1 MTACKDSLNGKKA
14 VSATLA
20 GVLAVGMVPAAAFA
34 AEAPADEAQNDG
46 IELLDT
52 TSAVTLFNAG
62 TIALNNTFS
71 PVSGQ
76 TNQFTAN
83 ATTDGTALD
92 LGTVTVTPKGQSEV
106 TATGDDFKVTITKD
120 GTEVKEIK
128 APGTYTVSVEA
139 VGGDY
144 KGGQV
149 SATITVKGASLD
161 EAKLFQVNPD
171 DANSVS
177 DNKFTYTGNVLDLG
191 VQIGGK
197 PLKAGTDYT
206 IKFVKTGE
214 DANNDPA
221 VEVKNAGSYYAVI
234 TGQGNFVGNVK
245 KIANVEVAPFDL
257 TGATVSVADVH
268 GATAAKPSTP
278 TSVKKGSDELANPAE
293 VKLTLTKW
301 ENGAESSTTPT
312 WDAKG
317 KYTFTAAVDSTNK
330 NITGSK
336 DDVTCNKVDALA
348 TFEYDGAAFP
358 TEFTTNKGDAKPVYF
373 DLSKIAAK
381 DAAGKAVDESLVNVT
396 VTDKDGNGAEADFN
410 AHKAGTYTVKAAIKD
425 TTYALGGSAEC
436 KVVIKEATVVTAE
449 NVVVKD
455 KNGKIVTSVEKAF
468 DGNAI
473 KAADFTITDAEGK
486 VIDGTTA
493 KLVDA
498 DGKDVP
504 EALNAGSY
512 KLVIENENVVFQGEA
527 VVPITI
533 NKVDLSTIKVGAE
546 KTKTFDK
553 TNNAAITYV
562 PKGTEVADLGL
573 EYQSGTDKDGKPE
586 WTPIPA
592 NDTKVTVKDASGK
605 EVTKL
610 EGEGIYTIEIAAADD
625 DAALNYTFPAEV
637 SITVADAANLKF
649 ADNCDPSAWYYNEVN
664 KAAADDAQY
673 MNGYSDTNLFGPND
687 TITRAQ
693 VAQVLFNMAGNR
705 TDMDLPEG
713 SYNEIYGYASFGDVN
728 GKMWYGKAIAWAKA
742 AGIVTGY
749 GDGTFA
755 PESNITREE
764 FATMLARYAQKYG
777 NYTAGSAADF
787 AAYGDASAV
796 DSWAAEYV
804 AWAVKGGYMGKN
816 TNVLTP
822 LDNMTRAEAAA
833 MVVRYVG

>member
-62 TIALNNTFS
+62 TIALDSTFS
-71 PVSGQ
+71 PVSGK

-92 LGTVTVTPKGQSEV
+92 LGTVTVTPKGQSAV

-128 APGTYTVSVEA
+128 APGTYAVSVEA

-144 KGGQV
+144 EGGKV
-149 SATITVKGASLD
+149 SATITVKGASL
-161 EAKLFQVNPD
+161 ANATLFQVNPD
-171 DANSVS
+171 DAKDVS
-177 DNKFTYTGNVLDLG
+177 DTTFTYTGNVLDLG
-191 VQIGGK
+191 VQIDGK
-197 PLKAGTDYT
+197 ALKAGTDYT
-206 IKFVKTGE
+206 IKFVKAGG

-221 VEVKNAGSYYAVI
+221 VEVKNAGKYYAVI
-234 TGQGNFVGNVK
+234 TGQGNFTGNVK
-245 KIANVEVAPFDL
+245 KISNVEVAQFDL
-257 TGATVSVADVH
+257 ASATISVDDVY

-278 TSVKKGSDELANPAE
+278 TSVKSGSDVLANPAE
-293 VKLTLTKW
+293 VKLTL
-301 ENGAESSTTPT
+301 NDGQT

-317 KYTFTAAVDSTNK
+317 QYTFTAKADGNTN
-330 NITGSK
+330 IAGSNAN
-336 DDVTCNKVDALA
+336 VTCNKVDAVA

-358 TEFTTNKGDAKPVYF
+358 TEFTSNNGDKKPVYF
-373 DLSKIAAK
+373 DLDKIAAK
-381 DAAGKAVDESLVNVT
+381 DAAGKAVAESLIDVT
-396 VTDKDGNGAEADFN
+396 VTDKDGNDAKTDFD
-410 AHKAGTYTVKAAIKD
+410 AHKAGTYTVKAAINDD
-425 TTYALGGSAEC
+425 TYTLGGSAEC

-449 NVVVKD
+449 NVVVEYQ
-455 KNGKIVTSVEKAF
+455 GKIVTSVEKAF
-468 DGNAI
+468 DGAAI
-473 KAADFTITDAEGK
+473 EAGDFAITVTDAEGEE
-486 VIDGTTA
+486 IEGTTA

-498 DGKDVP
+498 DGKDVA

-512 KLVIENENVVFQGEA
+512 KLVIENEDVDFQGEA

-533 NKVDLSTIKVGAE
+533 NKVDLSTIKVGGE
-546 KTKTFDK
+546 KTKKFFGNNTDV
-553 TNNAAITYV
+553 TNAAIAYV
-562 PKGTEVADLGL
+562 PKGTEVAALDLQ
-573 EYQSGTDKDGKPE
+573 YQSGTDENGEPVWE
-586 WTPIPA
+586 TLPA
-592 NDTKVTVKDASGK
+592 AAKVTVKDASGK

-610 EGEGIYTIEIAAADD
+610 EDEGIYTIEISAADD

-637 SITVADAANLKF
+637 SITVADEANLKF
-649 ADNCDPSAWYYNEVN
+649 ADNVDSSAWYYNEVN
-664 KAAADDAQY
+664 KAAELGL
-673 MNGYSDTNLFGPND
+673 MNGYADTDLFGPND

-693 VAQVLFNMAGNR
+693 VAQVLYNMAGGR
-705 TDMDLPEG
+705 ADMDLPEG
-713 SYNEIYGYASFGDVN
+713 SYNEIYGYASFDDVN

-755 PESNITREE
+755 PENNITREE

-822 LDNMTRAEAAA
+822 LANMTRAEAAA
-833 MVVRYVG
+833 MVVRYAG

>member
-34 AEAPADEAQNDG
+34 AEAPADEVQNDG

-52 TSAVTLFNAG
+52 TSPVTLFNAG
-62 TIALNNTFS
+62 TIALGSTFG

-92 LGTVTVTPKGQSEV
+92 LGAVTVTPKGQSEV

-144 KGGQV
+144 KGGKV
-149 SATITVKGASLD
+149 SATITVKGASL
-161 EAKLFQVNPD
+161 ENAELFQVNPD
-171 DANSVS
+171 NAKDVS
-177 DNKFTYTGNVLDLG
+177 DTTFTYTGNVLDLG

-197 PLKAGTDYT
+197 ALKAGTDYT
-206 IKFVKTGE
+206 IKFVKAGG

-221 VEVKNAGSYYAVI
+221 VEVKNADTYYAVI

-245 KIANVEVAPFDL
+245 KIADVKVDPFDL
-257 TGATVSVADVH
+257 SKATVSVDDVY

-278 TSVKKGSDELANPAE
+278 TSVKNGSDVLANPAE
-293 VKLTLTKW
+293 VKLTL
-301 ENGAESSTTPT
+301 NGDKT

-317 KYTFTAAVDSTNK
+317 EYTFTAKADVNNA
-330 NITGSK
+330 NITGEK
-336 DDVTCNKVDALA
+336 TDVTCNKVDAVA

-358 TEFTTNKGDAKPVYF
+358 TEFTSNNGDKKPVYF
-373 DLSKIAAK
+373 DLDKIAAK
-381 DAAGKAVDESLVNVT
+381 DAAGKAVDESLLDVT
-396 VTDKDGNGAEADFN
+396 VTDKNGNNATADFN
-410 AHKAGTYTVKAAIKD
+410 AHKAGTYTVKAAINDD
-425 TTYALGGSAEC
+425 TYTLGGSAEC

-449 NVVVKD
+449 NVVVKYQ
-455 KNGKIVTSVEKAF
+455 GKIVTSVEKNY
-468 DGNAI
+468 DGDDIVAS
-473 KAADFTITDAEGK
+473 DFEVTVTDAKGNVIEGSTQGLVDAEGK
-486 VIDGTTA
+486 A
-493 KLVDA
+493 VD
-498 DGKDVP
+498 K
-504 EALNAGSY
+504 ALNAGSY
-512 KLVIENENVVFQGEA
+512 KLVIENDNVVFQGEA

-546 KTKTFDK
+546 ESKTFDK
-553 TNNAAITYV
+553 TANAAITYV

-573 EYQSGTDKDGKPE
+573 KYQSGTDKDGKPE

-610 EGEGIYTIEIAAADD
+610 EDEGIYTIEIAAADD
-625 DAALNYTFPAEV
+625 DAALNYTFPTEV
-637 SITVADAANLKF
+637 SITVADEANLKF
-649 ADNCDPSAWYYNEVN
+649 ADNVDSSAWYYNEVN
-664 KAAADDAQY
+664 KAAELGL
-673 MNGYSDTNLFGPND
+673 MNGYADTNLFGPND

-693 VAQVLFNMAGNR
+693 VAQVLFNMAGHR
-705 TDMDLPEG
+705 ADMDLPEG
-713 SYNEIYGYASFGDVN
+713 SYNEICGYASFVDVN

-755 PESNITREE
+755 PENNITREE

-787 AAYGDASAV
+787 AAYGDASVV

-822 LDNMTRAEAAA
+822 LANMTRAEAAA
-833 MVVRYVG
+833 MVVRYAG

>member
-62 TIALNNTFS
+62 TIALDSTFS
-71 PVSGQ
+71 PVSGK

-83 ATTDGTALD
+83 ATTDGSALD

-106 TATGDDFKVTITKD
+106 TVAGDDFKVTITKD

-144 KGGQV
+144 KGGKV
-149 SATITVKGASLD
+149 SATITVKGASL
-161 EAKLFQVNPD
+161 ANATLFQVNPD
-171 DANSVS
+171 DAKDVS
-177 DNKFTYTGNVLDLG
+177 DTTFTYTGNVLDLG

-197 PLKAGTDYT
+197 ALKAGTDYT
-206 IKFVKTGE
+206 IKFVKAGG

-221 VEVKNAGSYYAVI
+221 VEVKNADKYYAVI

-245 KIANVEVAPFDL
+245 KIANVTVNPFDL
-257 TGATVSVADVH
+257 AGATISVDDVY
-268 GATAAKPSTP
+268 GATAAKPATP
-278 TSVKKGSDELANPAE
+278 TSVKSGSDVLANPAE
-293 VKLTLTKW
+293 VKLTL
-301 ENGAESSTTPT
+301 NDGQT

-317 KYTFTAAVDSTNK
+317 QYTFTAEAKGNS
-330 NITGSK
+330 NITGSNAN
-336 DDVTCNKVDALA
+336 VTCNKVDAVA

-358 TEFTTNKGDAKPVYF
+358 TEFTSNNGDKKPVYF
-373 DLSKIAAK
+373 DLDKIAAK
-381 DAAGKAVDESLVNVT
+381 DAAGKAVDESLIAVT
-396 VTDKDGNGAEADFN
+396 VTDKDGNDATADFK
-410 AHKAGTYTVKAAIKD
+410 AHKAGTYTVKAAINDD
-425 TTYALGGSAEC
+425 TYTLGGSAEC

-449 NVVVKD
+449 NVVVKYQ
-455 KNGKIVTSVEKAF
+455 GKIVTSVEKAF
-468 DGNAI
+468 DGQDIVASDFDVTVTD
-473 KAADFTITDAEGK
+473 ADGNVIEGSTHGLVDAEGK
-486 VIDGTTA
+486 ATD
-493 KLVDA
+493 K
-498 DGKDVP
+498 
-504 EALNAGSY
+504 ALNAGSY
-512 KLVIENENVVFQGEA
+512 KLVIENENVDFQGEA

-546 KTKTFDK
+546 QTKEFDE
-553 TNNAAITYV
+553 TNNAAITFV
-562 PKGTEVADLGL
+562 AKGTEVADLGL
-573 EYQSGTDKDGKPE
+573 KYQSGTNEDGE
-586 WTPIPA
+586 SVWEALPA
-592 NDTKVTVKDASGK
+592 AAKVTVKDASGK

-610 EGEGIYTIEIAAADD
+610 EDEGIYTIEISAADD

-637 SITVADAANLKF
+637 SITVADEDNLVF
-649 ADNCDPSAWYYNEVN
+649 ADNVDSSAWYYNEVN
-664 KAAADDAQY
+664 KAAELGL
-673 MNGYSDTNLFGPND
+673 MNGYAETDLFGPND

-693 VAQVLFNMAGNR
+693 VAQVLFNMAGGR
-705 TDMDLPEG
+705 ADMDLGEG
-713 SYNEIYGYASFGDVN
+713 AYNELYGYKSFDDVN

-755 PESNITREE
+755 PENNITREE

-822 LDNMTRAEAAA
+822 LANMTRAEAAA
-833 MVVRYVG
+833 MVVRYAG

>member
-62 TIALNNTFS
+62 TIALDSTFS
-71 PVSGQ
+71 PVSGK

-92 LGTVTVTPKGQSEV
+92 LGTVTVVPKGQSAV
-106 TATGDDFKVTITKD
+106 AATGDDFKVTITKD

-144 KGGQV
+144 KGGKV
-149 SATITVKGASLD
+149 SATITVKGASL
-161 EAKLFQVNPD
+161 ENATLFQVNPD
-171 DANSVS
+171 DAKDVS
-177 DNKFTYTGNVLDLG
+177 DTTFTYTGNVLDLG
-191 VQIGGK
+191 VQIDGK
-197 PLKAGTDYT
+197 ALKAGTDYT
-206 IKFVKTGE
+206 IKFVKAGG

-221 VEVKNAGSYYAVI
+221 VEVKNAGKYYAVI
-234 TGQGNFVGNVK
+234 TGQGNFTGNVK
-245 KIANVEVAPFDL
+245 KITNVEVAQFDL
-257 TGATVSVADVH
+257 ASATISVDDVY

-278 TSVKKGSDELANPAE
+278 TSVKNGSDTLANPAE
-293 VKLTLTKW
+293 VKLTL
-301 ENGAESSTTPT
+301 NDGQT

-317 KYTFTAAVDSTNK
+317 QYTFTAEAKGNS
-330 NITGSK
+330 NITGTNAN
-336 DDVTCNKVDALA
+336 VTCNKVDAVA

-358 TEFTTNKGDAKPVYF
+358 TEFTSNNGDKKPVYF

-381 DAAGKAVDESLVNVT
+381 DAAGKAVAESLIDVT
-396 VTDKDGNGAEADFN
+396 VTDKDGHDATADFT
-410 AHKAGTYTVKAAIKD
+410 AHKAGTYTVKAVINDD
-425 TTYALGGSAEC
+425 TYTLGGSAEC

-449 NVVVKD
+449 NVVVEYQ
-455 KNGKIVTSVEKAF
+455 GKIVTSVEKAF
-468 DGNAI
+468 DGAVI
-473 KAADFTITDAEGK
+473 EAGDFTITVTDAEGEE
-486 VIDGTTA
+486 IEGTTA

-498 DGKDVP
+498 DGKDVA

-512 KLVIENENVVFQGEA
+512 KLVIENENVDFQGEA

-546 KTKTFDK
+546 QKAEQF
-553 TNNAAITYV
+553 TNTWNQVFTYV
-562 PKGTEVADLGL
+562 QKNTEVAALGL
-573 EYQSGTDKDGKPE
+573 QYQSGTDEDGEPVWE
-586 WTPIPA
+586 ALPA
-592 NDTKVTVKDASGK
+592 AAKVTVKDASGK

-610 EGEGIYTIEIAAADD
+610 EDEGIYTIEISAADD

-637 SITVADAANLKF
+637 SVTVADEANLKF
-649 ADNCDPSAWYYNEVN
+649 ADNVDSSAWYYNEVN
-664 KAAADDAQY
+664 KAAELGL
-673 MNGYSDTNLFGPND
+673 MNGYADTELFGPND

-693 VAQVLFNMAGNR
+693 VAQVLYNMAGGR
-705 TDMDLPEG
+705 ADMDLGEG
-713 SYNEIYGYASFGDVN
+713 AYNELHGYKSFDDVN

-755 PESNITREE
+755 PENNITREE

-822 LDNMTRAEAAA
+822 LANMTRAEAAA
-833 MVVRYVG
+833 MVVRYAG

>member
-62 TIALNNTFS
+62 TIALDSTFS
-71 PVSGQ
+71 PVSGK

-83 ATTDGTALD
+83 ATTDGSALD
-92 LGTVTVTPKGQSEV
+92 LGTVTVTPKGQSAV
-106 TATGDDFKVTITKD
+106 TATGDDFKMTITKD

-144 KGGQV
+144 KGGKV
-149 SATITVKGASLD
+149 SATITVKGASL
-161 EAKLFQVNPD
+161 ANATLFQVNPD
-171 DANSVS
+171 DAKDVS
-177 DNKFTYTGNVLDLG
+177 DTTFTYTGNVLDLG
-191 VQIGGK
+191 VQIDGK
-197 PLKAGTDYT
+197 ALKAGTDYT
-206 IKFVKTGE
+206 IKFVKAGG

-221 VEVKNAGSYYAVI
+221 VEVKNADKYYAVI

-245 KIANVEVAPFDL
+245 RIANVTVDPFDL
-257 TGATVSVADVH
+257 ASATISVDDVY

-278 TSVKKGSDELANPAE
+278 TSVKSGSDVLANPAE
-293 VKLTLTKW
+293 VKLTL
-301 ENGAESSTTPT
+301 NDGQT

-317 KYTFTAAVDSTNK
+317 QYTFTAKADGNN
-330 NITGSK
+330 NIAGSNAN
-336 DDVTCNKVDALA
+336 VTCNKVDAVA

-358 TEFTTNKGDAKPVYF
+358 TEFTSNNGDKKPVYF
-373 DLSKIAAK
+373 DLGKIAAK
-381 DAAGKAVDESLVNVT
+381 DAAGKAVAESLIDVT
-396 VTDKDGNGAEADFN
+396 VTDKDGNDAKTDFE
-410 AHKAGTYTVKAAIKD
+410 AHKAGTYTVKAAINDD
-425 TTYALGGSAEC
+425 TYTLGGSAEC

-449 NVVVKD
+449 NVVVEYQ
-455 KNGKIVTSVEKAF
+455 GKIVTSVEKAF
-468 DGNAI
+468 DGAAI
-473 KAADFTITDAEGK
+473 EASDFTITVTDAEGEE
-486 VIDGTTA
+486 IEGTTA

-498 DGKDVP
+498 DGKDVA

-512 KLVIENENVVFQGEA
+512 KLIIENENVVFQGEA

-533 NKVDLSTIKVGAE
+533 NKVDLSTIKVVAE
-546 KTKTFDK
+546 KKAEFANTWNQVF
-553 TNNAAITYV
+553 TYV
-562 PKGTEVADLGL
+562 QKDTEVANLGL
-573 EYQSGTDKDGKPE
+573 EYQSGTDENGKPE
-586 WTPIPA
+586 WEALPVA
-592 NDTKVTVKDASGK
+592 AKVTVKDASGK

-610 EGEGIYTIEIAAADD
+610 EDEGIYTIEISAADD

-637 SITVADAANLKF
+637 SITVADEANLKF
-649 ADNCDPSAWYYNEVN
+649 ADNVDSSAWYYNEVN
-664 KAAADDAQY
+664 KAAELGL
-673 MNGYSDTNLFGPND
+673 MNGYADTELFGPND

-693 VAQVLFNMAGNR
+693 VAQVLFNMAGGR
-705 TDMDLPEG
+705 ADMDLPEG
-713 SYNEIYGYASFGDVN
+713 AYNEIYGYTSFDDVN

-755 PESNITREE
+755 PENNITREE

-822 LDNMTRAEAAA
+822 LANMTRAEAAA
-833 MVVRYVG
+833 MVVRYAG

>member
-62 TIALNNTFS
+62 TIALGSTFS

-83 ATTDGTALD
+83 ATTDGSALD
-92 LGTVTVTPKGQSEV
+92 LGTVTVTPKGQSAV
-106 TATGDDFKVTITKD
+106 PVAGDDFKVTITKD

-144 KGGQV
+144 KGGKV
-149 SATITVKGASLD
+149 SATITVKGASL
-161 EAKLFQVNPD
+161 ANATLFQVNPD
-171 DANSVS
+171 DANDVS
-177 DNKFTYTGNVLDLG
+177 DTTFTYTGNVLDLG
-191 VQIGGK
+191 VQVDGK
-197 PLKAGTDYT
+197 ALKAGTDYT
-206 IKFVKTGE
+206 IKFVNAGG

-221 VEVKNAGSYYAVI
+221 VEVKNAGTYYAVI
-234 TGQGNFVGNVK
+234 TGQGNFTGNVK
-245 KIANVEVAPFDL
+245 KIANVTVAQFNL
-257 TGATVSVADVH
+257 ASATISVDDVY

-278 TSVKKGSDELANPAE
+278 TSVKNGSDVLANPAE
-293 VKLTLTKW
+293 VKLTL
-301 ENGAESSTTPT
+301 NDGQT
-312 WDAKG
+312 WDAKSQ
-317 KYTFTAAVDSTNK
+317 YTFTAAADENNA
-330 NITGSK
+330 NITGK
-336 DDVTCNKVDALA
+336 KTDVTCNKVDAVA

-358 TEFTTNKGDAKPVYF
+358 TEFTTNKGDKKPVYF
-373 DLSKIAAK
+373 DLDKIAAK
-381 DAAGKAVDESLVNVT
+381 DAAGKAVAESLIDVT
-396 VTDKDGNGAEADFN
+396 VTGKDGNDATADFE
-410 AHKAGTYTVKAAIKD
+410 AHKAGTYTVKAAINDD
-425 TTYALGGSAEC
+425 TYTLGGSAEC

-449 NVVVKD
+449 NVVVKY
-455 KNGKIVTSVEKAF
+455 NGKIVTSVDKNY
-468 DGNAI
+468 DGDDIVAS
-473 KAADFTITDAEGK
+473 DFEVTVTDAKGNVIEGSTQGLVDAEGK
-486 VIDGTTA
+486 A
-493 KLVDA
+493 VD
-498 DGKDVP
+498 K
-504 EALNAGSY
+504 ALNAGSY
-512 KLVIENENVVFQGEA
+512 KLVIENENVDFQGEA

-533 NKVDLSTIKVGAE
+533 NKVDLSTIKVSAE
-546 KTKTFDK
+546 KPKKFIGHNDGVINATITF
-553 TNNAAITYV
+553 V
-562 PKGTEVADLGL
+562 PKGTEVAALGL
-573 EYQSGTDKDGKPE
+573 KYQSGTDENGEPVWE
-586 WTPIPA
+586 ALPA
-592 NDTKVTVKDASGK
+592 AAKVTVKDASGK

-610 EGEGIYTIEIAAADD
+610 EDEGIYTIEIAAADD
-625 DAALNYTFPAEV
+625 DAALNYTFPTEV
-637 SITVADAANLKF
+637 SITVADEANLKF
-649 ADNCDPSAWYYNEVN
+649 ADNVDSSAWYYNEVN
-664 KAAADDAQY
+664 KAAELGL
-673 MNGYSDTNLFGPND
+673 MNGYADTALFGPND

-693 VAQVLFNMAGNR
+693 VAQVLFNMAGGR
-705 TDMDLPEG
+705 ADMDLPEG
-713 SYNEIYGYASFGDVN
+713 SYNEISGYASFGDVN

-755 PESNITREE
+755 PENNITREE

-787 AAYGDASAV
+787 AEYGDASAV

-822 LDNMTRAEAAA
+822 LANMTRAEAAA
-833 MVVRYVG
+833 MVVRYAG

>member
-62 TIALNNTFS
+62 TITLGSTFS
-71 PVSGQ
+71 SVSGQ

-139 VGGDY
+139 VGGNY
-144 KGGQV
+144 KGGKV
-149 SATITVKGASLD
+149 SATITVKGASLAN
-161 EAKLFQVNPD
+161 AKLFQVNPD
-171 DANSVS
+171 DAKDVS
-177 DNKFTYTGNVLDLG
+177 DETFTYTGNVLDLG

-197 PLKAGTDYT
+197 ALKAGTDYT
-206 IKFVKTGE
+206 IKFVKAGG

-221 VEVKNAGSYYAVI
+221 VEVKNAGKYYAVI

-245 KIANVEVAPFDL
+245 KIADVKVAQFDL
-257 TGATVSVADVH
+257 ASATISVADVY

-278 TSVKKGSDELANPAE
+278 TSVKNGSDELANPAE
-293 VKLTLTKW
+293 VTLTLN
-301 ENGAESSTTPT
+301 EGQT

-317 KYTFTAAVDSTNK
+317 KYTFTAAKADASNA

-336 DDVTCNKVDALA
+336 NDVTCNKVDALA

-358 TEFTTNKGDAKPVYF
+358 TEFTSNNGDKKPVYF
-373 DLSKIAAK
+373 DLTKIAAK
-381 DAAGKAVDESLVNVT
+381 DAAGKAVDESLIDVT
-396 VTDKDGNGAEADFN
+396 VTDKNGDDAKADFE
-410 AHKAGTYTVKAAIKD
+410 AHKAGTYTVKAAIND
-425 TTYALGGSAEC
+425 TTYALGGSVEC

-449 NVVVKD
+449 NVVVKY
-455 KNGKIVTSVEKAF
+455 NGKIVTSVEKAF

-473 KAADFTITDAEGK
+473 KANDFIITDAEGEE
-486 VIDGTTA
+486 IEGTTA

-498 DGKDVP
+498 DGKDVA

-546 KTKTFDK
+546 QTKEFDE
-553 TNNAAITYV
+553 TNNAAITFV
-562 PKGTEVADLGL
+562 AKGTEVADLGL
-573 EYQSGTDKDGKPE
+573 EYQSGTNEDGEPVWKGL
-586 WTPIPA
+586 PA
-592 NDTKVTVKDASGK
+592 AAKVTVKDASGK

-610 EGEGIYTIEIAAADD
+610 EDEGIYTIEISAADD

-637 SITVADAANLKF
+637 SITVADEDNLVF
-649 ADNCDPSAWYYNEVN
+649 ADNVDSSAWYYNEVN
-664 KAAADDAQY
+664 KAAELGL
-673 MNGYSDTNLFGPND
+673 MNGYAETDLFGPND

-693 VAQVLFNMAGNR
+693 VAQVLFNMAGGR
-705 TDMDLPEG
+705 TDMDLGEG
-713 SYNEIYGYASFGDVN
+713 AYNELYGYKSFDDVN

-755 PESNITREE
+755 PENNITREE

-822 LDNMTRAEAAA
+822 LANMTRAEAAA
-833 MVVRYVG
+833 MVVRYAG

>member
-62 TIALNNTFS
+62 TIALDSTFS
-71 PVSGQ
+71 PVSGK

-83 ATTDGTALD
+83 ATTNGSALD
-92 LGTVTVTPKGQSEV
+92 LGTVTVTPKGQSAV

-144 KGGQV
+144 EGGKV
-149 SATITVKGASLD
+149 SATITVKGASL
-161 EAKLFQVNPD
+161 ANATLFQVNLD
-171 DANSVS
+171 DANDVS
-177 DNKFTYTGNVLDLG
+177 DTTFTYTGNVLDLG
-191 VQIGGK
+191 VQIDGK
-197 PLKAGTDYT
+197 ALKAGTDYT
-206 IKFVKTGE
+206 IKFVKAGG

-221 VEVKNAGSYYAVI
+221 VEVKNAGKYYAVI
-234 TGQGNFVGNVK
+234 TGQGNFTGNVK
-245 KIANVEVAPFDL
+245 KIPNVEVAQFDL
-257 TGATVSVADVH
+257 ASATISVDDVY

-278 TSVKKGSDELANPAE
+278 TSVKSGSDVLANPAE
-293 VKLTLTKW
+293 VKLTL
-301 ENGAESSTTPT
+301 NDGQT
-312 WDAKG
+312 WDAKDQ
-317 KYTFTAAVDSTNK
+317 YTFTAKADGNN
-330 NITGSK
+330 NIAGSNAN
-336 DDVTCNKVDALA
+336 VTCNKVDAVA

-358 TEFTTNKGDAKPVYF
+358 TEFTSNNGDKKPVYF
-373 DLSKIAAK
+373 DLGKIAAK
-381 DAAGKAVDESLVNVT
+381 DAAGKAVAESLIDVT
-396 VTDKDGNGAEADFN
+396 VTDKDGNDATADFE
-410 AHKAGTYTVKAAIKD
+410 AHKAGTYTVKAAINDD
-425 TTYALGGSAEC
+425 TYTLGGSAEC

-449 NVVVKD
+449 NVVVKY
-455 KNGKIVTSVEKAF
+455 NGKIVTSVDKNY
-468 DGNAI
+468 DGDDIVAS
-473 KAADFTITDAEGK
+473 DFEVTVTDAKGNVIEGSTQGLVDAEGK
-486 VIDGTTA
+486 A
-493 KLVDA
+493 VD
-498 DGKDVP
+498 K
-504 EALNAGSY
+504 ALNAGSY
-512 KLVIENENVVFQGEA
+512 KLVIENENVDFQGEA

-533 NKVDLSTIKVGAE
+533 DKVDLSTIRVTAE
-546 KTKTFDK
+546 QTKEFDK

-562 PKGTEVADLGL
+562 LKGIEVADLDL
-573 EYQSGTDKDGKPE
+573 EYQSGTDENGKPE
-586 WTPIPA
+586 WKPLPA
-592 NDTKVTVKDASGK
+592 AAKVTVKDASGK

-610 EGEGIYTIEIAAADD
+610 EDEGIYTIEISAADD

-637 SITVADAANLKF
+637 SITVADEANLKF
-649 ADNCDPSAWYYNEVN
+649 ADNVDSSAWYYNEVN
-664 KAAADDAQY
+664 KAAELGL
-673 MNGYSDTNLFGPND
+673 MNGYADTELFGPND

-693 VAQVLFNMAGNR
+693 VAQVLFNMAGGR
-705 TDMDLPEG
+705 ADMDLPEG
-713 SYNEIYGYASFGDVN
+713 SYNEIYGYASFDDVN

-755 PESNITREE
+755 PENNITREE

-822 LDNMTRAEAAA
+822 LANMTRAEAAA
-833 MVVRYVG
+833 MVVRYAG

>member
-34 AEAPADEAQNDG
+34 AEAPADEVQNDG

-52 TSAVTLFNAG
+52 TSPVTLFNAG
-62 TIALNNTFS
+62 TIALGSTFS

-92 LGTVTVTPKGQSEV
+92 LGAVTVTPKGQSEV

-144 KGGQV
+144 KGGKV
-149 SATITVKGASLD
+149 SATITVKGASL
-161 EAKLFQVNPD
+161 ENAELFQVNPD
-171 DANSVS
+171 NAKDVS
-177 DNKFTYTGNVLDLG
+177 DKTFTYTGNVLDLG

-197 PLKAGTDYT
+197 ALKAGTDYT
-206 IKFVKTGE
+206 IKFVKAGG

-221 VEVKNAGSYYAVI
+221 VEVKNADTYYAVI

-245 KIANVEVAPFDL
+245 KIADVKVDPFDL
-257 TGATVSVADVH
+257 SKATVSVDDVY

-278 TSVKKGSDELANPAE
+278 TSVKNGSDELANPAE
-293 VKLTLTKW
+293 VKLTL
-301 ENGAESSTTPT
+301 NGDKT

-317 KYTFTAAVDSTNK
+317 EYTFTAKADEDNG
-330 NITGSK
+330 NIKGEKT
-336 DDVTCNKVDALA
+336 DVTCNKVDAVA

-358 TEFTTNKGDAKPVYF
+358 TEFTSNNGDKKPVYF
-373 DLSKIAAK
+373 DLDKIAAK
-381 DAAGKAVDESLVNVT
+381 DAAGKAVDESLLDVT
-396 VTDKDGNGAEADFN
+396 VTDKNGNNATADFN
-410 AHKAGTYTVKAAIKD
+410 AHKAGTYTVKAAINDD
-425 TTYALGGSAEC
+425 TYTLGGSAEC

-449 NVVVKD
+449 NVVVKYQ
-455 KNGKIVTSVEKAF
+455 GKIVTSVEKNY
-468 DGNAI
+468 DGDDIVASDFEVTVTDAKGNVI
-473 KAADFTITDAEGK
+473 KGSTQGLVDAEGK
-486 VIDGTTA
+486 A
-493 KLVDA
+493 VD
-498 DGKDVP
+498 K
-504 EALNAGSY
+504 ALNAGSY
-512 KLVIENENVVFQGEA
+512 KLVIENDNVVFQGEA

-546 KTKTFDK
+546 ESKTFDK
-553 TNNAAITYV
+553 TANAAITYV

-573 EYQSGTDKDGKPE
+573 KYQSGTDKDGKPE

-610 EGEGIYTIEIAAADD
+610 EDEGIYTIEIAAADD
-625 DAALNYTFPAEV
+625 DAALNYTFPTEV
-637 SITVADAANLKF
+637 SITVADEANLKF
-649 ADNCDPSAWYYNEVN
+649 ADNVDSSAWYYNEVN
-664 KAAADDAQY
+664 KAAELGL
-673 MNGYSDTNLFGPND
+673 MNGYADTNLFAPND

-693 VAQVLFNMAGNR
+693 VAQVLFNMADHSA
-705 TDMDLPEG
+705 DMDLPEG
-713 SYNEIYGYASFGDVN
+713 SYNEIYEYAPFVDVN

-755 PESNITREE
+755 PENNITREE

-787 AAYGDASAV
+787 AAYGDASV
-796 DSWAAEYV
+796 VESWAAEYV

-822 LDNMTRAEAAA
+822 LANMTRAEAAA
-833 MVVRYVG
+833 MVVRYAG

>member
-34 AEAPADEAQNDG
+34 AEAPADEVQNDG

-52 TSAVTLFNAG
+52 TSPVTLFNAG
-62 TIALNNTFS
+62 TIALGSTFS

-92 LGTVTVTPKGQSEV
+92 LGAVTVTPKGQSEV

-144 KGGQV
+144 KGGKV
-149 SATITVKGASLD
+149 SATITVKGASL
-161 EAKLFQVNPD
+161 ENAELFQVNPD
-171 DANSVS
+171 NAKDVS
-177 DNKFTYTGNVLDLG
+177 DKTFTYTGNVLDLG

-197 PLKAGTDYT
+197 ALKAGTDYT
-206 IKFVKTGE
+206 IKFVKAGG

-221 VEVKNAGSYYAVI
+221 VEVKNADTYYAVI

-245 KIANVEVAPFDL
+245 KIADVKVDPFDL
-257 TGATVSVADVH
+257 SKATVSVDDVY

-278 TSVKKGSDELANPAE
+278 TSVKNGSDVLANPAE
-293 VKLTLTKW
+293 VKLTL
-301 ENGAESSTTPT
+301 NGDKT

-317 KYTFTAAVDSTNK
+317 EYTFTAKADVNNA
-330 NITGSK
+330 NITGEK
-336 DDVTCNKVDALA
+336 TDVTCNKVDAVA

-358 TEFTTNKGDAKPVYF
+358 TEFTSNNGDKKPVYF
-373 DLSKIAAK
+373 DLDKIAAK
-381 DAAGKAVDESLVNVT
+381 DAAGKAVDESLLDVT
-396 VTDKDGNGAEADFN
+396 VTDKNGNNATADFN
-410 AHKAGTYTVKAAIKD
+410 AHKAGTYTVKAAINDD
-425 TTYALGGSAEC
+425 TYTLGGSAEC

-449 NVVVKD
+449 NVVVKYQ
-455 KNGKIVTSVEKAF
+455 GKIVTSVEKNY
-468 DGNAI
+468 DGDDIVAS
-473 KAADFTITDAEGK
+473 DFEVTVTDAKGNVIEGSTQGLVDAEGK
-486 VIDGTTA
+486 A
-493 KLVDA
+493 VD
-498 DGKDVP
+498 K
-504 EALNAGSY
+504 ALNAGSY
-512 KLVIENENVVFQGEA
+512 KLVIENDNVVFQGEA

-546 KTKTFDK
+546 ESKTFDK
-553 TNNAAITYV
+553 TANAAITYV

-573 EYQSGTDKDGKPE
+573 KYQSGTDKDGKPE

-610 EGEGIYTIEIAAADD
+610 EDEGIYTIEIAAADD
-625 DAALNYTFPAEV
+625 DAALNYTFPTEV
-637 SITVADAANLKF
+637 SITVADEANLKF
-649 ADNCDPSAWYYNEVN
+649 ADNVDSSAWYYNEVN
-664 KAAADDAQY
+664 KAAELGL
-673 MNGYSDTNLFGPND
+673 MNGYADIKLFGPND

-693 VAQVLFNMAGNR
+693 VAQVLFNMADHD
-705 TDMDLPEG
+705 DMDLPEG
-713 SYNEIYGYASFGDVN
+713 SYNEIYGYASFVDVN

-755 PESNITREE
+755 PENNITREE

-787 AAYGDASAV
+787 AAYGDASVV

-822 LDNMTRAEAAA
+822 LANMTRAEAAA
-833 MVVRYVG
+833 MVVRYAG

>member
-34 AEAPADEAQNDG
+34 AEAPADEVQNDG

-52 TSAVTLFNAG
+52 TSPVTLFNAG
-62 TIALNNTFS
+62 TIALGSTFS

-92 LGTVTVTPKGQSEV
+92 LGAVTVTPKGQSEV

-144 KGGQV
+144 KGGKV
-149 SATITVKGASLD
+149 SATITVKGASL
-161 EAKLFQVNPD
+161 ENAELFQVNPD
-171 DANSVS
+171 NAKDVS
-177 DNKFTYTGNVLDLG
+177 DKTFTYTGNVLDLG

-197 PLKAGTDYT
+197 ALKAGTDYT
-206 IKFVKTGE
+206 IKFMKAGG

-221 VEVKNAGSYYAVI
+221 VEVKNADTYYAVI

-245 KIANVEVAPFDL
+245 KIADVKVDPFDL
-257 TGATVSVADVH
+257 SKATVSVDDVY

-278 TSVKKGSDELANPAE
+278 TSVKNGSDVLANPAE
-293 VKLTLTKW
+293 VKLTL
-301 ENGAESSTTPT
+301 NGDKT

-317 KYTFTAAVDSTNK
+317 EYTFTAKADVNNA
-330 NITGSK
+330 NITGEK
-336 DDVTCNKVDALA
+336 TDVTCNKVDAVA

-358 TEFTTNKGDAKPVYF
+358 TEFTSNNGDKKPVYF
-373 DLSKIAAK
+373 DLDKIAAK
-381 DAAGKAVDESLVNVT
+381 DAAGKAVDESLLDVT
-396 VTDKDGNGAEADFN
+396 VTDKNGNNATADFN
-410 AHKAGTYTVKAAIKD
+410 AHKAGTYTVKAAINDD
-425 TTYALGGSAEC
+425 TYTLGGSAEC

-449 NVVVKD
+449 NVVVKYQ
-455 KNGKIVTSVEKAF
+455 GKIVTSVEKNY
-468 DGNAI
+468 DGDDIVAS
-473 KAADFTITDAEGK
+473 DFEVTVTDAKGNVIEGSTQGLVDAEGK
-486 VIDGTTA
+486 A
-493 KLVDA
+493 VD
-498 DGKDVP
+498 K
-504 EALNAGSY
+504 ALNAGSY
-512 KLVIENENVVFQGEA
+512 KLVIENDNVVFQGEA

-546 KTKTFDK
+546 ESKTFDK
-553 TNNAAITYV
+553 TANAAITYV

-573 EYQSGTDKDGKPE
+573 KYQSGTDKDGKPE

-610 EGEGIYTIEIAAADD
+610 EDEGIYTIEIAAADD
-625 DAALNYTFPAEV
+625 DAALNYTFPTEV
-637 SITVADAANLKF
+637 SITVADEANLKF
-649 ADNCDPSAWYYNEVN
+649 ADNVDSSAWYYNEVN
-664 KAAADDAQY
+664 KAAELGL
-673 MNGYSDTNLFGPND
+673 MNGYADTNLFGPND

-693 VAQVLFNMAGNR
+693 VAQVLFNMAGHR
-705 TDMDLPEG
+705 ADMDLPEG
-713 SYNEIYGYASFGDVN
+713 SYNEIYGYASFVDVN

-755 PESNITREE
+755 PENNITREE

-787 AAYGDASAV
+787 AAYGDASVV

-822 LDNMTRAEAAA
+822 LANMTRAEAAA
-833 MVVRYVG
+833 MVVRYAG

>member
-1 MTACKDSLNGKKA
+1 MTACKDSLSGKKA

-34 AEAPADEAQNDG
+34 AEAPADEVQNDG

-52 TSAVTLFNAG
+52 TSPMTLFNAG
-62 TIALNNTFS
+62 TIELGSAFS

-92 LGTVTVTPKGQSEV
+92 LGTVTVTPKGQAAV
-106 TATGDDFKVTITKD
+106 IATGDDFKVTIAKD
-120 GTEVKEIK
+120 GSEVSEIK
-128 APGTYTVSVEA
+128 APGAYTVTVEA

-144 KGGQV
+144 KGGKV
-149 SATITVKGASLD
+149 SATITVKGASL
-161 EAKLFQVNPD
+161 ANATLFQVNPD
-171 DANSVS
+171 DAKDVS
-177 DNKFTYTGNVLDLG
+177 DTTFTYTGNVLDLG
-191 VQIGGK
+191 VQVDGK
-197 PLKAGTDYT
+197 ALKAGTDYT
-206 IKFVKTGE
+206 IKFVNAGG

-221 VEVKNAGSYYAVI
+221 VEVKNAGKYYAVI

-245 KIANVEVAPFDL
+245 KIANVEVAQFDL
-257 TGATVSVADVH
+257 ASATISVDDVY

-278 TSVKKGSDELANPAE
+278 TSVKNGSDVLANPAE
-293 VKLTLTKW
+293 VKLTL
-301 ENGAESSTTPT
+301 NDGQT

-317 KYTFTAAVDSTNK
+317 QYAFTAKADGNT
-330 NITGSK
+330 NITGSNAN
-336 DDVTCNKVDALA
+336 VTCSKVDAVA

-358 TEFTTNKGDAKPVYF
+358 TEFTSNKGDKKPVYF
-373 DLSKIAAK
+373 DLDKIAAK
-381 DAAGKAVDESLVNVT
+381 DAAGKAVDESLIDVT
-396 VTDKDGNGAEADFN
+396 VTDKDGNDATADFE
-410 AHKAGTYTVKAAIKD
+410 AHKAGTYTVKAAINDD
-425 TTYALGGSAEC
+425 TYTLGGSAEC

-449 NVVVKD
+449 NVVVKY
-455 KNGKIVTSVEKAF
+455 NGKIVTSVEKNY
-468 DGNAI
+468 DGDDIVAS
-473 KAADFTITDAEGK
+473 DFEVTVTDAKGNVIEGSTQGLVDAEGK
-486 VIDGTTA
+486 A
-493 KLVDA
+493 VD
-498 DGKDVP
+498 K
-504 EALNAGSY
+504 ALNAGSY

-546 KTKTFDK
+546 ESKTFDK
-553 TNNAAITYV
+553 TANAAITYV

-573 EYQSGTDKDGKPE
+573 KYQSGTDKDGKPE

-610 EGEGIYTIEIAAADD
+610 EDEGIYTIEIAAADD
-625 DAALNYTFPAEV
+625 DAALNYTFPTEV
-637 SITVADAANLKF
+637 SITVADEANLKF
-649 ADNCDPSAWYYNEVN
+649 ADNVDSSAWYYNEVN
-664 KAAADDAQY
+664 KAAELGL
-673 MNGYSDTNLFGPND
+673 MNGYADTNLFGPND

-693 VAQVLFNMAGNR
+693 VAQVLFNMAGHR
-705 TDMDLPEG
+705 ADMDLPEG
-713 SYNEIYGYASFGDVN
+713 SYNEIYGYASFVDVN

-755 PESNITREE
+755 PENNITREE

-787 AAYGDASAV
+787 AAYGDASVV

-822 LDNMTRAEAAA
+822 LANMTRAEAAA
-833 MVVRYVG
+833 MVVRYAG

>member
-34 AEAPADEAQNDG
+34 AETPADEAQNDG

-62 TIALNNTFS
+62 TIALDSTFS
-71 PVSGQ
+71 PVSGK

-92 LGTVTVTPKGQSEV
+92 LGTVTVVPKGQSAV
-106 TATGDDFKVTITKD
+106 AATGDDFKVTITKD

-144 KGGQV
+144 KGGKV
-149 SATITVKGASLD
+149 SATITVKGASL
-161 EAKLFQVNPD
+161 ENATLFQVNPD
-171 DANSVS
+171 DAKDVS
-177 DNKFTYTGNVLDLG
+177 DTTFTYTGNVLDLG
-191 VQIGGK
+191 VQIDGK
-197 PLKAGTDYT
+197 ALKAGTDYT
-206 IKFVKTGE
+206 IKFVKAGG

-221 VEVKNAGSYYAVI
+221 VEVRNAGKYYAVI

-257 TGATVSVADVH
+257 AGATISVDDVY

-278 TSVKKGSDELANPAE
+278 TSVKNGSDTLANPAE
-293 VKLTLTKW
+293 VKLTL
-301 ENGAESSTTPT
+301 NDGQT

-317 KYTFTAAVDSTNK
+317 QYTFTAEAKGNS
-330 NITGSK
+330 NITGTNAN
-336 DDVTCNKVDALA
+336 VTCNKVDAVA

-358 TEFTTNKGDAKPVYF
+358 TEFTSNNGDKKPVYF
-373 DLSKIAAK
+373 DLAKIAAK
-381 DAAGKAVDESLVNVT
+381 DAAGKAVAESLIDVT
-396 VTDKDGNGAEADFN
+396 VTDEDGNDATADFE
-410 AHKAGTYTVKAAIKD
+410 AHKAGTYTVKAAINDD
-425 TTYALGGSAEC
+425 TYTLGGSAEC

-449 NVVVKD
+449 NVVVEYQ
-455 KNGKIVTSVEKAF
+455 GKIVTSVEKNY
-468 DGNAI
+468 DGHDIVAS
-473 KAADFTITDAEGK
+473 DFTVTVTDAKGSVIEGSTQGLVDAEGK
-486 VIDGTTA
+486 ATD
-493 KLVDA
+493 K
-498 DGKDVP
+498 
-504 EALNAGSY
+504 ALNAGSY
-512 KLVIENENVVFQGEA
+512 KLVIENENVDFQGEA

-533 NKVDLSTIKVGAE
+533 NKVDLSTIKVNAE
-546 KTKTFDK
+546 QKAWFDR
-553 TNNAAITYV
+553 TENAALTYV
-562 PKGTEVADLGL
+562 QKGTEVADLGL
-573 EYQSGTDKDGKPE
+573 EYQSGTDENGKPVWE
-586 WTPIPA
+586 SLPA
-592 NDTKVTVKDASGK
+592 AAKVTVKDASGK

-610 EGEGIYTIEIAAADD
+610 EDEGIYTIEIAAADD

-637 SITVADAANLKF
+637 SITVADEANLVF
-649 ADNCDPSAWYYNEVN
+649 ADNVDSSAWYYNEVN
-664 KAAADDAQY
+664 KAAKLGL
-673 MNGYSDTNLFGPND
+673 MNGYAETNLFGPND

-693 VAQVLFNMAGNR
+693 VAQVLFNMADGR
-705 TDMDLPEG
+705 ADMDLPEG
-713 SYNEIYGYASFGDVN
+713 SYNEIYGYASFDDVN

-755 PESNITREE
+755 PENNITREE

-777 NYTAGSAADF
+777 NYTAGSASDF

-816 TNVLTP
+816 TDVLTP
-822 LDNMTRAEAAA
+822 LANMTRAEAAA

>member
-62 TIALNNTFS
+62 TIALDSTFS
-71 PVSGQ
+71 PVSGK

-83 ATTDGTALD
+83 ATTDGSALD
-92 LGTVTVTPKGQSEV
+92 LGTVTVVPKGQSAV
-106 TATGDDFKVTITKD
+106 AATGDDFKVTITKD

-144 KGGQV
+144 KGGKV
-149 SATITVKGASLD
+149 SAIITVKGASL
-161 EAKLFQVNPD
+161 ENATLFQVNPD
-171 DANSVS
+171 DAKDVS
-177 DNKFTYTGNVLDLG
+177 DTTFTYTGNVLDLG
-191 VQIGGK
+191 VQIDGK
-197 PLKAGTDYT
+197 ALKAGTDYT
-206 IKFVKTGE
+206 IKFVKAGG

-221 VEVKNAGSYYAVI
+221 VEVRNAGKYYAVI

-257 TGATVSVADVH
+257 AGATISVDDVY

-278 TSVKKGSDELANPAE
+278 TSVKNGSDTLANPAE
-293 VKLTLTKW
+293 VKLTL
-301 ENGAESSTTPT
+301 NDGQT

-317 KYTFTAAVDSTNK
+317 QYTFTAEAKGNS
-330 NITGSK
+330 NITGTNAN
-336 DDVTCNKVDALA
+336 VTCNKVDAVA

-358 TEFTTNKGDAKPVYF
+358 TEFTSNNGDKKPVYF
-373 DLSKIAAK
+373 DLAKIAAK
-381 DAAGKAVDESLVNVT
+381 DAAGKAVAESLIDVT
-396 VTDKDGNGAEADFN
+396 VTDKDGNDATADFE
-410 AHKAGTYTVKAAIKD
+410 AHKAGTYTVKAAINDD
-425 TTYALGGSAEC
+425 TYTLGGSAEC

-449 NVVVKD
+449 NVVVEYQ
-455 KNGKIVTSVEKAF
+455 GKIVTSVEKNY
-468 DGNAI
+468 DGHDIVAS
-473 KAADFTITDAEGK
+473 DFTVTVTDAKGSVIEGSTQGLVDAEGK
-486 VIDGTTA
+486 ATD
-493 KLVDA
+493 K
-498 DGKDVP
+498 
-504 EALNAGSY
+504 ALNAGSY
-512 KLVIENENVVFQGEA
+512 KLVIENENVDFQGEA

-533 NKVDLSTIKVGAE
+533 NKVDLSTIKVNAE
-546 KTKTFDK
+546 QKAWFDR
-553 TNNAAITYV
+553 TENAALTYV
-562 PKGTEVADLGL
+562 QKGTKVADLDL
-573 EYQSGTDKDGKPE
+573 EYQSGTDEDGEPVWE
-586 WTPIPA
+586 ALPA
-592 NDTKVTVKDASGK
+592 AAKVTVKDASGK

-610 EGEGIYTIEIAAADD
+610 EEEGVYTIEITAADD

-637 SITVADAANLKF
+637 SVTVADEANLKF
-649 ADNCDPSAWYYNEVN
+649 ADNVDSSAWYYNEVN
-664 KAAADDAQY
+664 KAAELGL
-673 MNGYSDTNLFGPND
+673 MNGYAETDLFGPND

-693 VAQVLFNMAGNR
+693 VAQVLFNMAGGR
-705 TDMDLPEG
+705 AEMDLGEG
-713 SYNEIYGYASFGDVN
+713 AYNELYGYKSFDDVN

-755 PESNITREE
+755 PENNITREE

-787 AAYGDASAV
+787 AAYGDASSV

-822 LDNMTRAEAAA
+822 LANMTRAEAAA
-833 MVVRYVG
+833 MVVRYAG

>member
-62 TIALNNTFS
+62 TIALDSTFS
-71 PVSGQ
+71 PVSGK

-92 LGTVTVTPKGQSEV
+92 LGTVTVVPKGQSAV
-106 TATGDDFKVTITKD
+106 AATGDDFKVTITKD

-144 KGGQV
+144 KGGKV
-149 SATITVKGASLD
+149 SATITVKGASL
-161 EAKLFQVNPD
+161 ENATLFQVNPD
-171 DANSVS
+171 DAKDVS
-177 DNKFTYTGNVLDLG
+177 DTTFTYTGNVLDLG
-191 VQIGGK
+191 VQIDGK
-197 PLKAGTDYT
+197 ALKAGTDYT
-206 IKFVKTGE
+206 IKFVKAGG

-221 VEVKNAGSYYAVI
+221 VEVRNAGKYYAVI

-257 TGATVSVADVH
+257 AGTTISVDDVY

-278 TSVKKGSDELANPAE
+278 TSVKNGSDTLANPAE
-293 VKLTLTKW
+293 VKLTL
-301 ENGAESSTTPT
+301 NDGQT

-317 KYTFTAAVDSTNK
+317 QYTFTAEAKGNS
-330 NITGSK
+330 NITGTNAN
-336 DDVTCNKVDALA
+336 VTCNKVDAVA

-358 TEFTTNKGDAKPVYF
+358 TEFTSNNGDKKPVYF
-373 DLSKIAAK
+373 DLAKIAAK
-381 DAAGKAVDESLVNVT
+381 DAAGKAVAESLIDVT
-396 VTDKDGNGAEADFN
+396 VTDKDGHDATADFT
-410 AHKAGTYTVKAAIKD
+410 AHKAGTYTVKAVINDD
-425 TTYALGGSAEC
+425 TYTLGGSAEC

-449 NVVVKD
+449 NVVVEYQ
-455 KNGKIVTSVEKAF
+455 GKIVTSVEKAF
-468 DGNAI
+468 DGAVI
-473 KAADFTITDAEGK
+473 EAGDFTITVTDAEGEE
-486 VIDGTTA
+486 IEGTTA

-498 DGKDVP
+498 DGKDVA

-512 KLVIENENVVFQGEA
+512 KLVIENENVDFQGEA

-546 KTKTFDK
+546 QKAEQF
-553 TNNAAITYV
+553 TNTWNQVFTYV
-562 PKGTEVADLGL
+562 QKNTEVAALGL
-573 EYQSGTDKDGKPE
+573 QYQSGTDEDGEPVWE
-586 WTPIPA
+586 ALPA
-592 NDTKVTVKDASGK
+592 AAKVTVKDASGK

-610 EGEGIYTIEIAAADD
+610 EEEGVYTIEITAADD

-637 SITVADAANLKF
+637 SVTVADEANLKF
-649 ADNCDPSAWYYNEVN
+649 ADNVDSSAWYYNEVN
-664 KAAADDAQY
+664 KAAELGL
-673 MNGYSDTNLFGPND
+673 MNGYADTELFGPND

-693 VAQVLFNMAGNR
+693 VAQVLYNMAGGR
-705 TDMDLPEG
+705 ADMDLGEG
-713 SYNEIYGYASFGDVN
+713 AYNELHGYKSFDDVN

-755 PESNITREE
+755 PENNITREE

-822 LDNMTRAEAAA
+822 LANMTRAEAAA
-833 MVVRYVG
+833 MVVRYAG

>member
-34 AEAPADEAQNDG
+34 AEAPADEAQNGG

-62 TIALNNTFS
+62 AISLDSTFS
-71 PVSGQ
+71 PVSGK

-92 LGTVTVTPKGQSEV
+92 LGTVTVTPKGQSAV

-144 KGGQV
+144 KGGKV
-149 SATITVKGASLD
+149 SATITVKGASL
-161 EAKLFQVNPD
+161 ENATLFQVNPD
-171 DANSVS
+171 DAKDVS
-177 DNKFTYTGNVLDLG
+177 DTTFTYTGNVLDLG
-191 VQIGGK
+191 VQIDGK
-197 PLKAGTDYT
+197 ALKAGTDYT
-206 IKFVKTGE
+206 IKFVKAGG

-221 VEVKNAGSYYAVI
+221 VEVRNAGKYYAVI

-257 TGATVSVADVH
+257 AGATISVDDVY

-278 TSVKKGSDELANPAE
+278 TSVKNGSDTLANPAE
-293 VKLTLTKW
+293 VKLTL
-301 ENGAESSTTPT
+301 NDGQT
-312 WDAKG
+312 WDAKAQ
-317 KYTFTAAVDSTNK
+317 YTFTAEAKGNS
-330 NITGSK
+330 NITGTNAN
-336 DDVTCNKVDALA
+336 VTCNKVDAVA

-358 TEFTTNKGDAKPVYF
+358 TEFTSNNGDKKPVYF
-373 DLSKIAAK
+373 DLAKIAAK
-381 DAAGKAVDESLVNVT
+381 DAAGKAVAESLIDVT
-396 VTDKDGNGAEADFN
+396 VTDKDGNDATADFE
-410 AHKAGTYTVKAAIKD
+410 AHKAGTYTVKAAINDD
-425 TTYALGGSAEC
+425 TYTLGGSAEC

-449 NVVVKD
+449 NVVVEYQ
-455 KNGKIVTSVEKAF
+455 GKIVTSVEKNY
-468 DGNAI
+468 DGHDIVAS
-473 KAADFTITDAEGK
+473 DFTVTVTDAKGSVIEGSTQGLVDAEGK
-486 VIDGTTA
+486 ATD
-493 KLVDA
+493 K
-498 DGKDVP
+498 
-504 EALNAGSY
+504 ALNAGSY
-512 KLVIENENVVFQGEA
+512 KLVIENENVDFQGEA

-533 NKVDLSTIKVGAE
+533 NKVDLSTIKVNAE
-546 KTKTFDK
+546 QKAWFDR
-553 TNNAAITYV
+553 TENAALTYV
-562 PKGTEVADLGL
+562 QKGTKVADLDL
-573 EYQSGTDKDGKPE
+573 EYQSGTDEDGEPVWE
-586 WTPIPA
+586 ALPA
-592 NDTKVTVKDASGK
+592 AAKVTVKDASGK

-610 EGEGIYTIEIAAADD
+610 EEEGVYTIEITAADD

-637 SITVADAANLKF
+637 SVTVADEANLKF
-649 ADNCDPSAWYYNEVN
+649 ADNVDSSAWYYNEVN
-664 KAAADDAQY
+664 KAAELGL
-673 MNGYSDTNLFGPND
+673 MNGYAETDLFGPND

-693 VAQVLFNMAGNR
+693 VAQVLFNMAGGR
-705 TDMDLPEG
+705 AEMDLGEG
-713 SYNEIYGYASFGDVN
+713 AYNELYGYKSFDDVN

-755 PESNITREE
+755 PENNITREE

-822 LDNMTRAEAAA
+822 LANMTRAEAAA
-833 MVVRYVG
+833 MVVRYAG

>member
-34 AEAPADEAQNDG
+34 AEAPADEVQNDG

-52 TSAVTLFNAG
+52 TSPVTLFNAG
-62 TIALNNTFS
+62 TIALGSTFS

-92 LGTVTVTPKGQSEV
+92 LGAVTVTPKGQSEV

-144 KGGQV
+144 KGGKV
-149 SATITVKGASLD
+149 SATITVKGASL
-161 EAKLFQVNPD
+161 ENAELFQVNPD
-171 DANSVS
+171 NAKDVS
-177 DNKFTYTGNVLDLG
+177 DKTFTYTGNVLDLG

-197 PLKAGTDYT
+197 ALKAGTDYT
-206 IKFVKTGE
+206 IKFVKAGG

-221 VEVKNAGSYYAVI
+221 VEVKNADTYYAVI

-245 KIANVEVAPFDL
+245 KIADVKVDPFDL
-257 TGATVSVADVH
+257 SKATVSVDDVY

-278 TSVKKGSDELANPAE
+278 TSVKNGSDVLANPAE
-293 VKLTLTKW
+293 VKLTL
-301 ENGAESSTTPT
+301 NGDKT

-317 KYTFTAAVDSTNK
+317 EYTFTAKADVNNA
-330 NITGSK
+330 NITGEK
-336 DDVTCNKVDALA
+336 TDVTCNKVDAVA

-358 TEFTTNKGDAKPVYF
+358 TEFTSNNGDKKPVYF
-373 DLSKIAAK
+373 DLDKIAAK
-381 DAAGKAVDESLVNVT
+381 DAAGKAVDESLLDVT
-396 VTDKDGNGAEADFN
+396 VTDKNGNNATADFN
-410 AHKAGTYTVKAAIKD
+410 AHKAGTYTVKAAINDD
-425 TTYALGGSAEC
+425 TYTLGGSAEC

-449 NVVVKD
+449 NVVVKYQ
-455 KNGKIVTSVEKAF
+455 GKIVTSVEKNY
-468 DGNAI
+468 DGDDIVAS
-473 KAADFTITDAEGK
+473 DFEVTVTDAKGNVIEASTQGLVDAEGK
-486 VIDGTTA
+486 A
-493 KLVDA
+493 VD
-498 DGKDVP
+498 K
-504 EALNAGSY
+504 ALNAGSY
-512 KLVIENENVVFQGEA
+512 KLVIENDNVVFQGEA

-546 KTKTFDK
+546 ESKTFDE
-553 TNNAAITYV
+553 TANAAITYV

-573 EYQSGTDKDGKPE
+573 KYQSGTDKDGKPE

-610 EGEGIYTIEIAAADD
+610 EDEGIYTIEIAAADD
-625 DAALNYTFPAEV
+625 DAALNYTFPTEV
-637 SITVADAANLKF
+637 SITVADEANLKF
-649 ADNCDPSAWYYNEVN
+649 ADNVDSSAWYYNEVN
-664 KAAADDAQY
+664 KAAELGL
-673 MNGYSDTNLFGPND
+673 MNGYADTNLFGPND

-693 VAQVLFNMAGNR
+693 VAQVLFNMAGHCA
-705 TDMDLPEG
+705 DMDLPEG
-713 SYNEIYGYASFGDVN
+713 SYNEIYGYASFVDVN

-755 PESNITREE
+755 PENNITREE

-787 AAYGDASAV
+787 AAYGDASVV

-822 LDNMTRAEAAA
+822 LANMTRAEAAA
-833 MVVRYVG
+833 MVVRYAG

>member
-34 AEAPADEAQNDG
+34 AEAPADEVQNDG

-52 TSAVTLFNAG
+52 TSPVTLFNAG
-62 TIALNNTFS
+62 TIALGSTFS

-92 LGTVTVTPKGQSEV
+92 LGAVTVTPKGQSEV

-144 KGGQV
+144 KGGKV
-149 SATITVKGASLD
+149 SATITVKGASL
-161 EAKLFQVNPD
+161 ENAELFQVNPD
-171 DANSVS
+171 NAKDVS
-177 DNKFTYTGNVLDLG
+177 DKTFTYTGNVLDLG

-197 PLKAGTDYT
+197 ALKAGTDYT
-206 IKFVKTGE
+206 IKFVKAGG

-221 VEVKNAGSYYAVI
+221 VEVKNADIYYAVI

-245 KIANVEVAPFDL
+245 KIADVKVEPFKL
-257 TGATVSVADVH
+257 SKATVSVDDVY

-278 TSVKKGSDELANPAE
+278 TSVKNGSDVLANPAE
-293 VKLTLTKW
+293 VKLTL
-301 ENGAESSTTPT
+301 NGDKT

-317 KYTFTAAVDSTNK
+317 EYTFTAKADVNNA
-330 NITGSK
+330 NITGEK
-336 DDVTCNKVDALA
+336 TDVTCNKVDAVA

-358 TEFTTNKGDAKPVYF
+358 TEFTSNNGDKKPVYF
-373 DLSKIAAK
+373 DLDKIAAK
-381 DAAGKAVDESLVNVT
+381 DAAGKAVDESLLDVT
-396 VTDKDGNGAEADFN
+396 VTDKNGNNATADFN
-410 AHKAGTYTVKAAIKD
+410 AHKAGTYTVKAAINDD
-425 TTYALGGSAEC
+425 TYTLGGSAEC

-449 NVVVKD
+449 NVVVKYQ
-455 KNGKIVTSVEKAF
+455 GKIVTSVEKAF

-473 KAADFTITDAEGK
+473 KATDFTITDAEGK
-486 VIDGTTA
+486 EIDGTTA

-498 DGKDVP
+498 DGKDVT

-546 KTKTFDK
+546 ESKTFDK
-553 TNNAAITYV
+553 TANAAITYV

-573 EYQSGTDKDGKPE
+573 KYQSGTDKDGKPE

-637 SITVADAANLKF
+637 SITVADEDNLKF
-649 ADNCDPSAWYYNEVN
+649 ADNVDSSAWYYNEVN
-664 KAAADDAQY
+664 KAAELGL
-673 MNGYSDTNLFGPND
+673 MNGYADTNLFGPND

-693 VAQVLFNMAGNR
+693 VAQVLFNMAGHR
-705 TDMDLPEG
+705 ADMDLPEG
-713 SYNEIYGYASFGDVN
+713 SYNEIYGYASFVDVN

-755 PESNITREE
+755 PENNITREE

-787 AAYGDASAV
+787 AAYGDASVV

-822 LDNMTRAEAAA
+822 LANMTRAEAAA
-833 MVVRYVG
+833 MVVRYAG

>member
-1 MTACKDSLNGKKA
+1 MTACKDSLSGKKA

-34 AEAPADEAQNDG
+34 AEAPADEVQNDG

-52 TSAVTLFNAG
+52 TSPVTLFNAG
-62 TIALNNTFS
+62 TIALGSTFS

-92 LGTVTVTPKGQSEV
+92 LGTVAVTPKGQSAV
-106 TATGDDFKVTITKD
+106 AATGDDFKVTITKN

-128 APGTYTVSVEA
+128 TPGTYTVTVEA

-144 KGGQV
+144 EGGKV
-149 SATITVKGASLD
+149 SATITVKGASLAD
-161 EAKLFQVNPD
+161 ATLFQVNPD
-171 DANSVS
+171 DAKDVS
-177 DNKFTYTGNVLDLG
+177 DTTFTYTGNVLDLG
-191 VQIGGK
+191 VQIDGK
-197 PLKAGTDYT
+197 ALKAGTDYT
-206 IKFVKTGE
+206 IKFVKAGG

-221 VEVKNAGSYYAVI
+221 VEVKNADKYYAVI

-245 KIANVEVAPFDL
+245 KIANVTVNPFDL
-257 TGATVSVADVH
+257 AGATISVDDVY
-268 GATAAKPSTP
+268 GATAAKPATP
-278 TSVKKGSDELANPAE
+278 TSVKSGSDVLANPAE
-293 VKLTLTKW
+293 VKLTL
-301 ENGAESSTTPT
+301 NDGQT
-312 WDAKG
+312 WDAKSQ
-317 KYTFTAAVDSTNK
+317 YTFTAEAKGNS
-330 NITGSK
+330 NITGSNAN
-336 DDVTCNKVDALA
+336 VTCNKVDAVA

-358 TEFTTNKGDAKPVYF
+358 TEFTSNNGDKKPVYF
-373 DLSKIAAK
+373 DLDKIAAK
-381 DAAGKAVDESLVNVT
+381 DAAGKAVDESLIAVT
-396 VTDKDGNGAEADFN
+396 VTDKDGNDATADFEV
-410 AHKAGTYTVKAAIKD
+410 HKAGTYTVKAAINDD
-425 TTYALGGSAEC
+425 TYTLGGSAEC

-449 NVVVKD
+449 NVVVEYQ
-455 KNGKIVTSVEKAF
+455 GKVVTSVEKAF
-468 DGNAI
+468 DGAAI
-473 KAADFTITDAEGK
+473 EASDFTITVTDAEGEE
-486 VIDGTTA
+486 IEGTTA

-498 DGKDVP
+498 DGKDVA

-512 KLVIENENVVFQGEA
+512 KLVIENENVDFQGEA
-527 VVPITI
+527 VVPIII

-546 KTKTFDK
+546 QKAWFDQ
-553 TNNAAITYV
+553 TENAVLTYV
-562 PKGTEVADLGL
+562 QKGTKVADLGL
-573 EYQSGTDKDGKPE
+573 EYQSGTDEDGEPVWE
-586 WTPIPA
+586 ALPA
-592 NDTKVTVKDASGK
+592 AAKVTVKDASGK

-610 EGEGIYTIEIAAADD
+610 EDEGIYTIEISAADD

-637 SITVADAANLKF
+637 SITVADEANLKF
-649 ADNCDPSAWYYNEVN
+649 ADNVDSSAWYYNEVN
-664 KAAADDAQY
+664 KAAELGL
-673 MNGYSDTNLFGPND
+673 MNGYAETDLFGPND

-693 VAQVLFNMAGNR
+693 VAQVLFNMAGGR
-705 TDMDLPEG
+705 ADMDLGEG
-713 SYNEIYGYASFGDVN
+713 AYNELHGYKSFDDVN

-755 PESNITREE
+755 PENNITREE

-822 LDNMTRAEAAA
+822 LANMTRAEAAA
-833 MVVRYVG
+833 MVVRYAG

>member
-34 AEAPADEAQNDG
+34 AEAPADEVQNDG

-52 TSAVTLFNAG
+52 TSPVTLFNAG
-62 TIALNNTFS
+62 TIALGSTFS

-92 LGTVTVTPKGQSEV
+92 LGAVTVTPKGQSKV

-144 KGGQV
+144 KGGKV
-149 SATITVKGASLD
+149 SATITVKGASL
-161 EAKLFQVNPD
+161 ENAELFQVNPD
-171 DANSVS
+171 NAKDVS
-177 DNKFTYTGNVLDLG
+177 DKTFTYTGNVLDLG

-197 PLKAGTDYT
+197 ALKAGTDYT
-206 IKFVKTGE
+206 IKFVKAGG

-221 VEVKNAGSYYAVI
+221 VEVKNADTYYAVI

-245 KIANVEVAPFDL
+245 KIADVKVDPFDL
-257 TGATVSVADVH
+257 SKATVSVDDVY

-278 TSVKKGSDELANPAE
+278 TSVKNGSDVLANPAE
-293 VKLTLTKW
+293 VKLTL
-301 ENGAESSTTPT
+301 NGDKT

-317 KYTFTAAVDSTNK
+317 EYTFTAKADVNNA
-330 NITGSK
+330 NITGEK
-336 DDVTCNKVDALA
+336 TDVTCNKVDAVA

-358 TEFTTNKGDAKPVYF
+358 TEFTSNNGDKKPVYF
-373 DLSKIAAK
+373 DLDKIAAK
-381 DAAGKAVDESLVNVT
+381 DAAGKAVDESLLDVT
-396 VTDKDGNGAEADFN
+396 VTDKNGNNATADFN
-410 AHKAGTYTVKAAIKD
+410 AHKAGTYTVKAAINDD
-425 TTYALGGSAEC
+425 TYTLGGSAEC

-449 NVVVKD
+449 NVVVKYQ
-455 KNGKIVTSVEKAF
+455 GKIVTSVEKNY
-468 DGNAI
+468 DGDDIVAS
-473 KAADFTITDAEGK
+473 DFEVTVTDAKGNVIEGSTQGLVDAEGK
-486 VIDGTTA
+486 A
-493 KLVDA
+493 VD
-498 DGKDVP
+498 K
-504 EALNAGSY
+504 ALNAGSY
-512 KLVIENENVVFQGEA
+512 KLVIENDNVVFQGEA

-546 KTKTFDK
+546 ESKTFDK
-553 TNNAAITYV
+553 TANAAITYV

-573 EYQSGTDKDGKPE
+573 KYQSGTDKDGKPE

-610 EGEGIYTIEIAAADD
+610 EDEGIYTIEIAAADD
-625 DAALNYTFPAEV
+625 DAALNYTFPTEV
-637 SITVADAANLKF
+637 SITVADEANLKF
-649 ADNCDPSAWYYNEVN
+649 ADNVDSSAWYYNEVN
-664 KAAADDAQY
+664 KAAELGL
-673 MNGYSDTNLFGPND
+673 MNGYADTNLFGPND

-693 VAQVLFNMAGNR
+693 VAQVLFNMAGHR
-705 TDMDLPEG
+705 ADMDLPEG
-713 SYNEIYGYASFGDVN
+713 SYNEIYGYASFVDVN

-755 PESNITREE
+755 PENNITREE

-787 AAYGDASAV
+787 AAYGDASVV

-822 LDNMTRAEAAA
+822 LANMTRAEAAA
-833 MVVRYVG
+833 MVVRYAG

>member
-14 VSATLA
+14 VIATLA

-62 TIALNNTFS
+62 TIALDSTFS
-71 PVSGQ
+71 PVSGK

-83 ATTDGTALD
+83 ATTDGSALD
-92 LGTVTVTPKGQSEV
+92 LGTVTVTPKGQSAV
-106 TATGDDFKVTITKD
+106 PVAGDDFKVTITKD

-144 KGGQV
+144 KGGKV
-149 SATITVKGASLD
+149 SATITVKGASL
-161 EAKLFQVNPD
+161 ANATLFQVNPD
-171 DANSVS
+171 DAKDVS
-177 DNKFTYTGNVLDLG
+177 DTTFTYTGNVLDLG
-191 VQIGGK
+191 VQIDGK
-197 PLKAGTDYT
+197 ALKAGTDYT
-206 IKFVKTGE
+206 IKFVKAGG

-221 VEVKNAGSYYAVI
+221 VEVKNADKYYAVI
-234 TGQGNFVGNVK
+234 TGQGNFTGNVK
-245 KIANVEVAPFDL
+245 KIANVTVDPFDL
-257 TGATVSVADVH
+257 ASATISVDDVY

-278 TSVKKGSDELANPAE
+278 TSVKSGSDVLANPAE
-293 VKLTLTKW
+293 VKLTL
-301 ENGAESSTTPT
+301 NDGQT
-312 WDAKG
+312 WDAKSQ
-317 KYTFTAAVDSTNK
+317 YTFTAEAKGNS
-330 NITGSK
+330 NITGSNAN
-336 DDVTCNKVDALA
+336 VTCNKVDAVA

-358 TEFTTNKGDAKPVYF
+358 TEFTSNNGDKKPVYF
-373 DLSKIAAK
+373 DLGKIAAK
-381 DAAGKAVDESLVNVT
+381 DAAGKAVAESLIDVT
-396 VTDKDGNGAEADFN
+396 VTDKDGNDATADFE
-410 AHKAGTYTVKAAIKD
+410 AHKAGTYTVKAAINDD
-425 TTYALGGSAEC
+425 TYTLGGSAEC

-449 NVVVKD
+449 NVVVKY
-455 KNGKIVTSVEKAF
+455 NGKIVTSVEKNY
-468 DGNAI
+468 DGDDIVAS
-473 KAADFTITDAEGK
+473 DFEVTVTDAKGNVIEGSTQGLVDAEGK
-486 VIDGTTA
+486 A
-493 KLVDA
+493 VD
-498 DGKDVP
+498 K
-504 EALNAGSY
+504 ALNAGSY
-512 KLVIENENVVFQGEA
+512 KLVIENEDVDFQGEA

-533 NKVDLSTIKVGAE
+533 NKVDLSTIKVGAQQ
-546 KTKTFDK
+546 KAWFDQ
-553 TNNAAITYV
+553 TVNPVLTYV
-562 PKGTEVADLGL
+562 QKDTEVANLGL
-573 EYQSGTDKDGKPE
+573 EYQSGTDENGKPE
-586 WTPIPA
+586 WEALPA
-592 NDTKVTVKDASGK
+592 AAKVTVKDASGK

-610 EGEGIYTIEIAAADD
+610 EDEGIYTIEISAADD

-637 SITVADAANLKF
+637 SITVADADNLRF
-649 ADNCDPSAWYYNEVN
+649 ADNVDSSAWYYSEVN
-664 KAAADDAQY
+664 KAAELGL
-673 MNGYSDTNLFGPND
+673 MNGYADTDLFGPND

-693 VAQVLFNMAGNR
+693 VAQVLYNMAGGR
-705 TDMDLPEG
+705 ADMDLPEG
-713 SYNEIYGYASFGDVN
+713 SYNEIYGYASFDDVN

-755 PESNITREE
+755 PENNITREE

-822 LDNMTRAEAAA
+822 LANMTRAEAAA

>member
-1 MTACKDSLNGKKA
+1 MTACKDSLSGKKA

-34 AEAPADEAQNDG
+34 AEAPADEVQNDG

-52 TSAVTLFNAG
+52 TSPMTLFNAG
-62 TIALNNTFS
+62 TIELGSAFS

-92 LGTVTVTPKGQSEV
+92 LGTVTVTPKGQAAV
-106 TATGDDFKVTITKD
+106 IATGDDFKVTIAKD
-120 GTEVKEIK
+120 GSEVSEIK
-128 APGTYTVSVEA
+128 APGAYTVTVEA

-144 KGGQV
+144 KGGKV
-149 SATITVKGASLD
+149 SATITVKGASL
-161 EAKLFQVNPD
+161 ANATLFQVNPD
-171 DANSVS
+171 DAKDVS
-177 DNKFTYTGNVLDLG
+177 DTTFTYTGNVLDLG
-191 VQIGGK
+191 VQVDGK
-197 PLKAGTDYT
+197 ALKAGTDYT
-206 IKFVKTGE
+206 IKFVNAGG

-221 VEVKNAGSYYAVI
+221 VEVKNAGKYYAVI

-245 KIANVEVAPFDL
+245 KIANVKVARFDL
-257 TGATVSVADVH
+257 ASATISVDDVY

-278 TSVKKGSDELANPAE
+278 TSVKNGSDVLANPAE
-293 VKLTLTKW
+293 VKLTL
-301 ENGAESSTTPT
+301 NGDKT

-317 KYTFTAAVDSTNK
+317 EYTFTAKADVNNA
-330 NITGSK
+330 NITGEK
-336 DDVTCNKVDALA
+336 TDVTCNKVDAVA

-358 TEFTTNKGDAKPVYF
+358 TEFTSNKGDKKPVYF
-373 DLSKIAAK
+373 DLDKIAAK
-381 DAAGKAVDESLVNVT
+381 DAAGKAVDKSLLDVT
-396 VTDKDGNGAEADFN
+396 VTDKNGNNATADFN
-410 AHKAGTYTVKAAIKD
+410 AHKAGTYTVKAAIND
-425 TTYALGGSAEC
+425 NTYTMGGSAEC
-436 KVVIKEATVVTAE
+436 KVVIKEATVVTTE
-449 NVVVKD
+449 NVVVKYQ
-455 KNGKIVTSVEKAF
+455 GKIVTSVEKAF

-473 KAADFTITDAEGK
+473 KATDFTITDAEGK
-486 VIDGTTA
+486 EIDGTTA

-498 DGKDVP
+498 DGKDVT

-546 KTKTFDK
+546 ESKTFDK
-553 TNNAAITYV
+553 TANAAITYV

-573 EYQSGTDKDGKPE
+573 KYQSGTDKDGKPE

-610 EGEGIYTIEIAAADD
+610 EDEGIYTIEIAAADD
-625 DAALNYTFPAEV
+625 DAALNYTFPTEV
-637 SITVADAANLKF
+637 SITVADEANLKF
-649 ADNCDPSAWYYNEVN
+649 ADNVDSSAWYYNEVN
-664 KAAADDAQY
+664 KAAELGL
-673 MNGYSDTNLFGPND
+673 MNGYADTNLFGPND

-693 VAQVLFNMAGNR
+693 VAQVLFNMAGHCA
-705 TDMDLPEG
+705 DMDLPEG
-713 SYNEIYGYASFGDVN
+713 SYNEIYGYASFVDVN

-755 PESNITREE
+755 PENNITREE
-764 FATMLARYAQKYG
+764 FATLLARYAQKYG

-787 AAYGDASAV
+787 AAYGDASVV

-822 LDNMTRAEAAA
+822 LANMTRAEAAA
-833 MVVRYVG
+833 MVVRYAG

>member
-62 TIALNNTFS
+62 TIALDSTFS
-71 PVSGQ
+71 PVSGK

-92 LGTVTVTPKGQSEV
+92 LGTVTVVPKGQSAV
-106 TATGDDFKVTITKD
+106 AATGDDFKVTITKD

-144 KGGQV
+144 KGGKV
-149 SATITVKGASLD
+149 SATITVKGASL
-161 EAKLFQVNPD
+161 ENATLFQVNPD
-171 DANSVS
+171 DAKDVS
-177 DNKFTYTGNVLDLG
+177 DTTFTYTGNVLDLG
-191 VQIGGK
+191 VQIDGK
-197 PLKAGTDYT
+197 ALKAGTDYT
-206 IKFVKTGE
+206 IKFVKAGG

-221 VEVKNAGSYYAVI
+221 VEVRNAGKYYAVI
-234 TGQGNFVGNVK
+234 TGQGNFTGNVK
-245 KIANVEVAPFDL
+245 KITNVEVAQFDL
-257 TGATVSVADVH
+257 ASATISVDDVY

-278 TSVKKGSDELANPAE
+278 TSVKNGSDTLANPAE
-293 VKLTLTKW
+293 VKLTL
-301 ENGAESSTTPT
+301 NDGQT

-317 KYTFTAAVDSTNK
+317 QYTFTAEAKGNS
-330 NITGSK
+330 NITGTNAN
-336 DDVTCNKVDALA
+336 VTCNKVDAVA

-358 TEFTTNKGDAKPVYF
+358 TEFTSNNGDKKPVYF

-381 DAAGKAVDESLVNVT
+381 DAAGKAVAESLIDVT
-396 VTDKDGNGAEADFN
+396 VTDKDGHDATADFT
-410 AHKAGTYTVKAAIKD
+410 AHKAGTYTVKAVINDD
-425 TTYALGGSAEC
+425 TYTLGGSAEC

-449 NVVVKD
+449 NVVVEYQ
-455 KNGKIVTSVEKAF
+455 GKIVTSVEKAF
-468 DGNAI
+468 DGAVI
-473 KAADFTITDAEGK
+473 EAGDFTITVTDAEGEE
-486 VIDGTTA
+486 IEGTTA

-498 DGKDVP
+498 DGKDVA

-512 KLVIENENVVFQGEA
+512 KLVIENENVDFQGEA

-546 KTKTFDK
+546 QKAEQF
-553 TNNAAITYV
+553 TNTWNQVFTYV
-562 PKGTEVADLGL
+562 QKNTEVAALGL
-573 EYQSGTDKDGKPE
+573 QYQSGTDEDGEPVWE
-586 WTPIPA
+586 ALPA
-592 NDTKVTVKDASGK
+592 AAKVTVKDASGK

-610 EGEGIYTIEIAAADD
+610 EDEGIYTIEISAADD

-637 SITVADAANLKF
+637 SVTVADEANLKF
-649 ADNCDPSAWYYNEVN
+649 ADNVDSSAWYYNEVN
-664 KAAADDAQY
+664 KAAELGL
-673 MNGYSDTNLFGPND
+673 MNGYADTELFGPND

-693 VAQVLFNMAGNR
+693 VAQVLYNMAGGR
-705 TDMDLPEG
+705 ADMDLGEG
-713 SYNEIYGYASFGDVN
+713 AYNELHGYKSFDDVN

-755 PESNITREE
+755 PENNITREE

-822 LDNMTRAEAAA
+822 LANMTRAEAAA
-833 MVVRYVG
+833 MVVRYAG

>member
-62 TIALNNTFS
+62 TIALDSTFS
-71 PVSGQ
+71 PVSGK

-83 ATTDGTALD
+83 ATTDGSALD
-92 LGTVTVTPKGQSEV
+92 LGTVTVTPKGQSAV
-106 TATGDDFKVTITKD
+106 PVAGDDFKVTITKD

-144 KGGQV
+144 KGGKV
-149 SATITVKGASLD
+149 SATITVKGASL
-161 EAKLFQVNPD
+161 ANATLFQVNPD
-171 DANSVS
+171 DAKDVS
-177 DNKFTYTGNVLDLG
+177 DTTFTYTGNVLDLG
-191 VQIGGK
+191 VQIDGK
-197 PLKAGTDYT
+197 ALKAGTDYT
-206 IKFVKTGE
+206 IKFVKAGG

-221 VEVKNAGSYYAVI
+221 VEVKNADKYYAVI
-234 TGQGNFVGNVK
+234 TGQGNFTGNVK
-245 KIANVEVAPFDL
+245 KIANVTVDPFDL
-257 TGATVSVADVH
+257 ASATISVDDVY

-278 TSVKKGSDELANPAE
+278 TSVKSGSDVLANPAE
-293 VKLTLTKW
+293 VKLTL
-301 ENGAESSTTPT
+301 NDGQT
-312 WDAKG
+312 WDAKSQ
-317 KYTFTAAVDSTNK
+317 YTFTAEAKGNS
-330 NITGSK
+330 NITGSNAN
-336 DDVTCNKVDALA
+336 VTCNKVDAVA

-358 TEFTTNKGDAKPVYF
+358 TEFTSNNGDKKPVYF
-373 DLSKIAAK
+373 DLGKIAAK
-381 DAAGKAVDESLVNVT
+381 DAAGKAVAESLIDVT
-396 VTDKDGNGAEADFN
+396 VTDKDGNDATADFE
-410 AHKAGTYTVKAAIKD
+410 AHKAGTYTVKAAINDD
-425 TTYALGGSAEC
+425 TYTLGGSAEC

-449 NVVVKD
+449 NVVVKY
-455 KNGKIVTSVEKAF
+455 NGKIVTSVEKNY
-468 DGNAI
+468 DGDDIVAS
-473 KAADFTITDAEGK
+473 DFEVTVTDAKGNVIEGSTQGLVDAEGK
-486 VIDGTTA
+486 A
-493 KLVDA
+493 VD
-498 DGKDVP
+498 K
-504 EALNAGSY
+504 ALNAGSY
-512 KLVIENENVVFQGEA
+512 KLVIENEDVDFQGEA

-533 NKVDLSTIKVGAE
+533 NKVDLSTIKVGAQQ
-546 KTKTFDK
+546 KAWFDQ
-553 TNNAAITYV
+553 TVNPVLTYV
-562 PKGTEVADLGL
+562 QKDTEVANLGL
-573 EYQSGTDKDGKPE
+573 EYQSGTDENGKPE
-586 WTPIPA
+586 WEALPA
-592 NDTKVTVKDASGK
+592 AAKVTVKDASGK

-610 EGEGIYTIEIAAADD
+610 EDEGIYTIEISAADD

-637 SITVADAANLKF
+637 SITVADADNLRF
-649 ADNCDPSAWYYNEVN
+649 ADNVDSSAWYYSEVN
-664 KAAADDAQY
+664 KAAELGL
-673 MNGYSDTNLFGPND
+673 MNGYADTDLFGPND

-693 VAQVLFNMAGNR
+693 VAQVLYNMAGGR
-705 TDMDLPEG
+705 ADMDLPEG
-713 SYNEIYGYASFGDVN
+713 SYNEIYGYASFDDVN

-755 PESNITREE
+755 PENNITREE

-822 LDNMTRAEAAA
+822 LANMTRAEAAA
-833 MVVRYVG
+833 MVVRYAG

>member
-1 MTACKDSLNGKKA
+1 MTACKDSLSGKKA

-34 AEAPADEAQNDG
+34 AEAPADEVQNDG

-52 TSAVTLFNAG
+52 TSPMTLFNAG
-62 TIALNNTFS
+62 TIELGSAFS

-92 LGTVTVTPKGQSEV
+92 LGTVTVTPKGQAAV
-106 TATGDDFKVTITKD
+106 IATGDDFKVTIAKD
-120 GTEVKEIK
+120 GSEVSEIK
-128 APGTYTVSVEA
+128 APGAYTVTVEA

-144 KGGQV
+144 KGGKV
-149 SATITVKGASLD
+149 SATITVKGASL
-161 EAKLFQVNPD
+161 ATATLFQVNPD
-171 DANSVS
+171 DAKDVS
-177 DNKFTYTGNVLDLG
+177 DTTFTYTGNVLDLG
-191 VQIGGK
+191 VQVDGK
-197 PLKAGTDYT
+197 ALKAGTDYT
-206 IKFVKTGE
+206 IKFVNAGG

-221 VEVKNAGSYYAVI
+221 VEVKNAGKYYAVI

-245 KIANVEVAPFDL
+245 KIANVKVARFDL
-257 TGATVSVADVH
+257 ASATISVDDVY

-278 TSVKKGSDELANPAE
+278 TSVKNGSDVLANPAE
-293 VKLTLTKW
+293 VKLTL
-301 ENGAESSTTPT
+301 NDGQT

-317 KYTFTAAVDSTNK
+317 QYAFTAKADGNT
-330 NITGSK
+330 NITGGNAN
-336 DDVTCNKVDALA
+336 VTCSKVDAVA

-358 TEFTTNKGDAKPVYF
+358 TEFTSNKGDKKPVYF
-373 DLSKIAAK
+373 DLDKIAAK
-381 DAAGKAVDESLVNVT
+381 DAAGKAVDESLIDVT
-396 VTDKDGNGAEADFN
+396 VTDKDGNDATADFE
-410 AHKAGTYTVKAAIKD
+410 AHKAGTYTVKAAINDD
-425 TTYALGGSAEC
+425 TYTLGGSAEC

-449 NVVVKD
+449 NVVVKY
-455 KNGKIVTSVEKAF
+455 NGKIVTSVEKNY
-468 DGNAI
+468 DGDDIVAS
-473 KAADFTITDAEGK
+473 DFEVTVTDAKGNVIEGSTQGLVDAEGK
-486 VIDGTTA
+486 AVA
-493 KLVDA
+493 
-498 DGKDVP
+498 

-512 KLVIENENVVFQGEA
+512 KLVIENENVDFQGEA

-546 KTKTFDK
+546 QKAWLDHTE
-553 TNNAAITYV
+553 NPVLTYV
-562 PKGTEVADLGL
+562 QKGTEVADLDL
-573 EYQSGTDKDGKPE
+573 EYQSGTDENGEPVWE
-586 WTPIPA
+586 ALPA
-592 NDTKVTVKDASGK
+592 AAKVTVKDASGK

-610 EGEGIYTIEIAAADD
+610 EDEGIYTIEIAAADD
-625 DAALNYTFPAEV
+625 DAALNYTFPTEV
-637 SITVADAANLKF
+637 SITVADEANLKF
-649 ADNCDPSAWYYNEVN
+649 ADNVDSSAWYYNEVN
-664 KAAADDAQY
+664 KAAELGL
-673 MNGYSDTNLFGPND
+673 MNGYADTNLFGPND

-693 VAQVLFNMAGNR
+693 VAQVLFNMAGHCA
-705 TDMDLPEG
+705 DMDLPEG
-713 SYNEIYGYASFGDVN
+713 SYNEIYGYASFVDVN

-755 PESNITREE
+755 PENNITREE

-787 AAYGDASAV
+787 AAYGDASVV

-822 LDNMTRAEAAA
+822 LANMTRAEAAA
-833 MVVRYVG
+833 MVVRYAG

>member
-1 MTACKDSLNGKKA
+1 MTACKDSLSGKKA

-34 AEAPADEAQNDG
+34 AEAPADEVQNDG

-52 TSAVTLFNAG
+52 TSPMTLFNAG
-62 TIALNNTFS
+62 TIELGSAFS

-92 LGTVTVTPKGQSEV
+92 LGTVTVTPKGQAAV
-106 TATGDDFKVTITKD
+106 IATGDDFKVTIAKD
-120 GTEVKEIK
+120 GSEVSEIK
-128 APGTYTVSVEA
+128 APGAYTVTVEA

-144 KGGQV
+144 KGGKV
-149 SATITVKGASLD
+149 SATITVKGASL
-161 EAKLFQVNPD
+161 ANATLFQVNPD
-171 DANSVS
+171 DAKDVS
-177 DNKFTYTGNVLDLG
+177 DTTFTYTGNVLDLG
-191 VQIGGK
+191 VQVDGK
-197 PLKAGTDYT
+197 ALKAGTDYT
-206 IKFVKTGE
+206 IKFVNAGG

-221 VEVKNAGSYYAVI
+221 VEVKNAGKYYAVI

-245 KIANVEVAPFDL
+245 KIANVEVARFDL
-257 TGATVSVADVH
+257 ASATISVDDVY

-278 TSVKKGSDELANPAE
+278 TSVKNGSDVLANPAE
-293 VKLTLTKW
+293 VKLTL
-301 ENGAESSTTPT
+301 NDGQT

-317 KYTFTAAVDSTNK
+317 QYAFTAKADGNT
-330 NITGSK
+330 NITGGNAN
-336 DDVTCNKVDALA
+336 VTCSKVDAVA

-358 TEFTTNKGDAKPVYF
+358 TEFTSNKGDKKPVYF
-373 DLSKIAAK
+373 DLDKIAAK
-381 DAAGKAVDESLVNVT
+381 DAAGKAVDESLIDVT
-396 VTDKDGNGAEADFN
+396 VTDKDGNDATADFE
-410 AHKAGTYTVKAAIKD
+410 AHKAGTYTVKAAINDD
-425 TTYALGGSAEC
+425 TYTLGGSAEC

-449 NVVVKD
+449 NVVVKY
-455 KNGKIVTSVEKAF
+455 NGKIVTSVEKNY
-468 DGNAI
+468 DGDDIVAS
-473 KAADFTITDAEGK
+473 DFEVTVTDAKGNVIEGSTQGLVDAEGK
-486 VIDGTTA
+486 A
-493 KLVDA
+493 VD
-498 DGKDVP
+498 K
-504 EALNAGSY
+504 ALNAGSY

-546 KTKTFDK
+546 ESKTFDK
-553 TNNAAITYV
+553 TANAAITYV

-573 EYQSGTDKDGKPE
+573 KYQSGTDKDGKPE

-592 NDTKVTVKDASGK
+592 NDTKVTVKNASGK

-610 EGEGIYTIEIAAADD
+610 EDEGIYTIEIAAADD
-625 DAALNYTFPAEV
+625 DAALNYTFPTEV
-637 SITVADAANLKF
+637 SITVADEANLKF
-649 ADNCDPSAWYYNEVN
+649 ADNVDSSAWYYNEVN
-664 KAAADDAQY
+664 KAAELGL
-673 MNGYSDTNLFGPND
+673 MNGYADTNLFGPND

-755 PESNITREE
+755 PENNITREE

-822 LDNMTRAEAAA
+822 LANMTRAEAAA
-833 MVVRYVG
+833 MVVRYAG

>member
-62 TIALNNTFS
+62 TIALGSTFS

-83 ATTDGTALD
+83 ATTDGTALN
-92 LGTVTVTPKGQSEV
+92 LGAVTVTPKGQSAV

-149 SATITVKGASLD
+149 SATITVKGASL
-161 EAKLFQVNPD
+161 ANATLFQVNPD
-171 DANSVS
+171 NANDVS
-177 DNKFTYTGNVLDLG
+177 DTTFTYTGNVLDLG
-191 VQIGGK
+191 VQIDGK
-197 PLKAGTDYT
+197 ALKAGTDYT
-206 IKFVKTGE
+206 IKFVNAGG

-221 VEVKNAGSYYAVI
+221 VEVKNAGKYYAVI
-234 TGQGNFVGNVK
+234 TGQGNFTGNVK
-245 KIANVEVAPFDL
+245 KIANVEVAKFDL
-257 TGATVSVADVH
+257 ASATISVDDVY

-278 TSVKKGSDELANPAE
+278 TSVKSGSDVLANPAE
-293 VKLTLTKW
+293 VNLTL
-301 ENGAESSTTPT
+301 NDGQT

-317 KYTFTAAVDSTNK
+317 QYIFTAKADGN
-330 NITGSK
+330 NITGSNAN
-336 DDVTCNKVDALA
+336 VTCNKVDAVA

-358 TEFTTNKGDAKPVYF
+358 TEFTTNKGDKKPVYF
-373 DLSKIAAK
+373 DLDKIAAK
-381 DAAGKAVDESLVNVT
+381 DAAGKAVAESLIDVT
-396 VTDKDGNGAEADFN
+396 VTGKDGNDATADFE
-410 AHKAGTYTVKAAIKD
+410 AHKAGTYTVKAAINDD
-425 TTYALGGSAEC
+425 TYTLGGSAEC

-449 NVVVKD
+449 NVVVKY
-455 KNGKIVTSVEKAF
+455 NGKIVTSVEKAF
-468 DGNAI
+468 DGAAI
-473 KAADFTITDAEGK
+473 EASDFTITVTDAEGEE
-486 VIDGTTA
+486 IEGTTA

-498 DGKDVP
+498 DGKDVA

-546 KTKTFDK
+546 QKAWFDK
-553 TNNAAITYV
+553 TENAVLTYV
-562 PKGTEVADLGL
+562 QKGTEVADLGL
-573 EYQSGTDKDGKPE
+573 EYQSGTDENGEPVWDAL
-586 WTPIPA
+586 PA
-592 NDTKVTVKDASGK
+592 AAKVTVKDASGK

-610 EGEGIYTIEIAAADD
+610 EDEGIYTIEIAAADD

-637 SITVADAANLKF
+637 SIAVADADNLRF
-649 ADNCDPSAWYYNEVN
+649 ADNVDSSAWYYNEVN
-664 KAAADDAQY
+664 KAAELGL
-673 MNGYSDTNLFGPND
+673 MNGYADTELFGPND

-693 VAQVLFNMAGNR
+693 VAQVLFNMAGGR
-705 TDMDLPEG
+705 AGMDLPEG
-713 SYNEIYGYASFGDVN
+713 AYNEIYGYTSFDDVN

-755 PESNITREE
+755 PENNITREE

-777 NYTAGSAADF
+777 TYTAGSASDF

-822 LDNMTRAEAAA
+822 LANMTRAEAAA
-833 MVVRYVG
+833 MVVRYAG

>member
-62 TIALNNTFS
+62 TVALNSTFS
-71 PVSGQ
+71 AVSGQ

-92 LGTVTVTPKGQSEV
+92 LGTVKVTPKGQSEV

-139 VGGDY
+139 VGGNY
-144 KGGQV
+144 KGGKV
-149 SATITVKGASLD
+149 SATITVKGASL
-161 EAKLFQVNPD
+161 ANATLFQVNPD
-171 DANSVS
+171 DAKDVS
-177 DNKFTYTGNVLDLG
+177 DETFTYTGNVLDLG

-197 PLKAGTDYT
+197 ALKAGTDYT
-206 IKFVKTGE
+206 IKFVKAGG

-221 VEVKNAGSYYAVI
+221 VEVKNAGKYYAVI

-245 KIANVEVAPFDL
+245 SADVEVAQFDL
-257 TGATVSVADVH
+257 ASATISVADVY

-278 TSVKKGSDELANPAE
+278 TSVKNGSDVLANPAE
-293 VKLTLTKW
+293 VKLTL
-301 ENGAESSTTPT
+301 NGDKT

-317 KYTFTAAVDSTNK
+317 QYTFTAAKADASNA
-330 NITGSK
+330 NITGEK
-336 DDVTCNKVDALA
+336 TDVTCNKVDAVA

-358 TEFTTNKGDAKPVYF
+358 TEFTSNNSDKKPVYF
-373 DLSKIAAK
+373 DLDKITAK
-381 DAAGKAVDESLVNVT
+381 DADGKAVDESLITTT
-396 VTDKDGNGAEADFN
+396 VTDKNGNEAKADFN
-410 AHKAGTYTVKAAIKD
+410 AHKAGTYTVKAAIND
-425 TTYALGGSAEC
+425 TTYALGGSVEC

-449 NVVVKD
+449 NVVVKY
-455 KNGKIVTSVEKAF
+455 NGKIVTSVEKAF
-468 DGNAI
+468 DDNAI
-473 KAADFTITDAEGK
+473 KASDFIITDAEGEE
-486 VIDGTTA
+486 IEGTTA

-546 KTKTFDK
+546 KKAQLDQT
-553 TNNAAITYV
+553 TNPVLTYV
-562 PKGTEVADLGL
+562 KKGTEVAALNL
-573 EYQSGTDKDGKPE
+573 QYQSGTDEKGEPVWE
-586 WTPIPA
+586 ALPA
-592 NDTKVTVKDASGK
+592 AAKVTVKDASGK

-610 EGEGIYTIEIAAADD
+610 EDEGIYTIEISAADD

-637 SITVADAANLKF
+637 SITVADEANLKF
-649 ADNCDPSAWYYNEVN
+649 ADNVDSSAWYYNEVN
-664 KAAADDAQY
+664 KAAELGL
-673 MNGYSDTNLFGPND
+673 MNGYADTNLFGPND

-693 VAQVLFNMAGNR
+693 VAQVLYNMAGGR
-705 TDMDLPEG
+705 ADMDLPEG
-713 SYNEIYGYASFGDVN
+713 AYNEMYGYKSFDDVN
-728 GKMWYGKAIAWAKA
+728 GKMWYGQAIAWAKA
-742 AGIVTGY
+742 TGIVTGY

-755 PESNITREE
+755 PENNITREE

-787 AAYGDASAV
+787 VAYGDASAV

-822 LDNMTRAEAAA
+822 LANMTRAEAAA

>member
-62 TIALNNTFS
+62 TIALDSTFS
-71 PVSGQ
+71 PVSGK

-92 LGTVTVTPKGQSEV
+92 LGTVTVVPKGQSAV
-106 TATGDDFKVTITKD
+106 AATGDDFKVTITKD

-144 KGGQV
+144 KGGKV
-149 SATITVKGASLD
+149 SATITVKGASL
-161 EAKLFQVNPD
+161 ENATLFQVNPD
-171 DANSVS
+171 DAKDVS
-177 DNKFTYTGNVLDLG
+177 DTTFTYTGNVLDLG
-191 VQIGGK
+191 VQIDGK
-197 PLKAGTDYT
+197 ALKAGTDYT
-206 IKFVKTGE
+206 IKFVKAGG

-221 VEVKNAGSYYAVI
+221 VEVRNAGKYYAVI

-257 TGATVSVADVH
+257 AGTTISVDDVY

-278 TSVKKGSDELANPAE
+278 TSVKNGSDTLANPAE
-293 VKLTLTKW
+293 VKLTL
-301 ENGAESSTTPT
+301 NDGQT

-317 KYTFTAAVDSTNK
+317 QYTFTAEAKGNS
-330 NITGSK
+330 NITGTNAN
-336 DDVTCNKVDALA
+336 VTCNKVDAVA

-358 TEFTTNKGDAKPVYF
+358 TEFTSNNGDKKPVYF

-381 DAAGKAVDESLVNVT
+381 DAAGKAVAESLIDVT
-396 VTDKDGNGAEADFN
+396 VTDKDGHDATADFT
-410 AHKAGTYTVKAAIKD
+410 AHKAGTYTVKAVINDD
-425 TTYALGGSAEC
+425 TYTLGGSAEC

-449 NVVVKD
+449 NVVVEYQ
-455 KNGKIVTSVEKAF
+455 GKIVTSVEKAF
-468 DGNAI
+468 DGAVI
-473 KAADFTITDAEGK
+473 EAGDFTITVTDAEGEE
-486 VIDGTTA
+486 IEGTTA

-498 DGKDVP
+498 DGKDVA

-512 KLVIENENVVFQGEA
+512 KLVIENENVDFQGEA

-546 KTKTFDK
+546 QKAEQF
-553 TNNAAITYV
+553 TNTWNQVFTYV
-562 PKGTEVADLGL
+562 QKNTEVAALGL
-573 EYQSGTDKDGKPE
+573 QYQSGTDEDGEPVWE
-586 WTPIPA
+586 ALPA
-592 NDTKVTVKDASGK
+592 AAKVTVKDASGK

-610 EGEGIYTIEIAAADD
+610 EDEGIYTIEISAADD

-637 SITVADAANLKF
+637 SITVADKANLLF
-649 ADNCDPSAWYYNEVN
+649 ADNVDSSAWYYNEVN
-664 KAAADDAQY
+664 KAAELGL
-673 MNGYSDTNLFGPND
+673 MNGYADTELFGPND

-693 VAQVLFNMAGNR
+693 VAQVLYNMAGGR
-705 TDMDLPEG
+705 ADMDLGEG
-713 SYNEIYGYASFGDVN
+713 AYNELHGYKSFDDVN

-755 PESNITREE
+755 PENNITREE

-822 LDNMTRAEAAA
+822 LANMTRAEAAA
-833 MVVRYVG
+833 MVVRYAG

>member
-62 TIALNNTFS
+62 TIALDSTFS
-71 PVSGQ
+71 PVSGK

-83 ATTDGTALD
+83 ATTDGSALD
-92 LGTVTVTPKGQSEV
+92 LGTVTVTPKGQSAV
-106 TATGDDFKVTITKD
+106 PVAGDDFKATITKD

-139 VGGDY
+139 VVGDY

-149 SATITVKGASLD
+149 SATITVKGASL
-161 EAKLFQVNPD
+161 ANATLFQVNPD
-171 DANSVS
+171 DANDFS
-177 DNKFTYTGNVLDLG
+177 DTDFTYTGNVLDLG
-191 VQIGGK
+191 VTVGGK
-197 PLKAGTDYT
+197 ALKAGTDYT
-206 IKFVKTGE
+206 IKFVKAGG

-221 VEVKNAGSYYAVI
+221 VEVKNAGTYYAVI

-245 KIANVEVAPFDL
+245 KIANVEVAKFNLAD
-257 TGATVSVADVH
+257 ATISVDDVY

-278 TSVKKGSDELANPAE
+278 TSVKNGSDVLANPAE
-293 VKLTLTKW
+293 VKLTL
-301 ENGAESSTTPT
+301 NDGQT
-312 WDAKG
+312 WDAKSQ
-317 KYTFTAAVDSTNK
+317 YTFTAAADKTNP
-330 NITGSK
+330 NITGFK
-336 DDVTCNKVDALA
+336 TDVTCNKVDAVA

-358 TEFTTNKGDAKPVYF
+358 TEFTSNNGDKKPVYF
-373 DLSKIAAK
+373 DLDKIAAK
-381 DAAGKAVDESLVNVT
+381 DAAGKAVDESLIDVT
-396 VTDKDGNGAEADFN
+396 VTDKDGSDATADFE
-410 AHKAGTYTVKAAIKD
+410 AHKAGTYTVKAAINDD
-425 TTYALGGSAEC
+425 TYTLGGSAEC

-449 NVVVKD
+449 NVVVKY
-455 KNGKIVTSVEKAF
+455 NGKIVTSVDKNY
-468 DGNAI
+468 DGDDIVAS
-473 KAADFTITDAEGK
+473 DFEVTVTDAKGNVIEGSTQGLVDAEGK
-486 VIDGTTA
+486 A
-493 KLVDA
+493 VD
-498 DGKDVP
+498 K
-504 EALNAGSY
+504 ALNAGSY
-512 KLVIENENVVFQGEA
+512 KLVIENDNVVFEGEA

-546 KTKTFDK
+546 KKASFDMPQLDES
-553 TNNAAITYV
+553 NNPTLFYV
-562 PKGTEVADLGL
+562 QKGTEVANLNL
-573 EYQSGTDKDGKPE
+573 EYQSGTDEEGDPV
-586 WTPIPA
+586 WAPLPA
-592 NDTKVTVKDASGK
+592 AAKVTVKDASGK

-610 EGEGIYTIEIAAADD
+610 EDEGIYTIEISAADD

-637 SITVADAANLKF
+637 SITVADEANLVF
-649 ADNCDPSAWYYNEVN
+649 ADNVDSSAWYYNEVN
-664 KAAADDAQY
+664 KAAELGL
-673 MNGYSDTNLFGPND
+673 MTGYANTKLFGPND

-693 VAQVLFNMAGNR
+693 VAQVLFNMAGGRAN
-705 TDMDLPEG
+705 MDLPEG
-713 SYNEIYGYASFGDVN
+713 SYNEIYGYASFDDVN

-755 PESNITREE
+755 PENNITREE

-822 LDNMTRAEAAA
+822 LANMTRAEAAA
-833 MVVRYVG
+833 MVVRYAG

>member
-52 TSAVTLFNAG
+52 TSAVTLFNGG
-62 TIALNNTFS
+62 TIALNSTFS

-144 KGGQV
+144 KGGKV
-149 SATITVKGASLD
+149 SATITVKGASLED
-161 EAKLFQVNPD
+161 AELFQVNPD
-171 DANSVS
+171 NAKDVS
-177 DNKFTYTGNVLDLG
+177 DKTFTYTGNVLDLG
-191 VQIGGK
+191 VEIGGK
-197 PLKAGTDYT
+197 ALKAGTDYT
-206 IKFVKTGE
+206 IKFVKAGG

-221 VEVKNAGSYYAVI
+221 VEVKNAGKYYAVI

-245 KIANVEVAPFDL
+245 KIADVEVAPFNL
-257 TGATVSVADVH
+257 GSATISVADVY

-278 TSVKKGSDELANPAE
+278 TSVKNSSDELANPAE
-293 VKLTLTKW
+293 VKLTL
-301 ENGAESSTTPT
+301 NDGQT

-317 KYTFTAAVDSTNK
+317 KYTFTAKADVNNA
-330 NITGSK
+330 NITGEK
-336 DDVTCNKVDALA
+336 TDVTCKKVDALA

-358 TEFTTNKGDAKPVYF
+358 TEFTSNNGDKKPVYF
-373 DLSKIAAK
+373 DLDKIAAK
-381 DAAGKAVDESLVNVT
+381 DAAGKAVDESLVDVT
-396 VTDKDGNGAEADFN
+396 VTDKHGNDATDDFN
-410 AHKAGTYTVKAAIKD
+410 AHKAGTYTVKAAIND
-425 TTYALGGSAEC
+425 NTYTLGGSAEC

-449 NVVVKD
+449 NVVVKYQ
-455 KNGKIVTSVEKAF
+455 GKIVTSVEKNF
-468 DGNAI
+468 DGDDIVAS
-473 KAADFTITDAEGK
+473 DFTVTDADGNE
-486 VIDGTTA
+486 IEGTTA

-546 KTKTFDK
+546 ATKKFDK

-562 PKGTEVADLGL
+562 PKDTEVAGL
-573 EYQSGTDKDGKPE
+573 NLQYQSDTDEDGEPVWE
-586 WTPIPA
+586 VLPA
-592 NDTKVTVKDASGK
+592 AAKVTVKDASGK

-610 EGEGIYTIEIAAADD
+610 ENEGIYTIEVAAADD
-625 DAALNYTFPAEV
+625 EAALNYTFPAEF
-637 SITVADAANLKF
+637 SITVADEDNLKF
-649 ADNCDPSAWYYNEVN
+649 ADNVDSSAWYYNEVN
-664 KAAADDAQY
+664 KAAELDL
-673 MNGYSDTNLFGPND
+673 MNGYADTNLFGPND
-687 TITRAQ
+687 IITRAQ
-693 VAQVLFNMAGNR
+693 VAQVLFNMAGGR
-705 TDMDLPEG
+705 ADEDLPEG
-713 SYNEIYGYASFGDVN
+713 SYNELYGYASFSDVN

-742 AGIVTGY
+742 TGIVTGY

-755 PESNITREE
+755 PENNITREE

-796 DSWAAEYV
+796 DSWAVDYV

-816 TNVLTP
+816 TDVLTP
-822 LDNMTRAEAAA
+822 LANMTRAEAAA
-833 MVVRYVG
+833 MVVRYHG

>member
-62 TIALNNTFS
+62 TIALDSAFS

-92 LGTVTVTPKGQSEV
+92 LGTVTVTPKGQSAV
-106 TATGDDFKVTITKD
+106 AATGDDFKVTITKD
-120 GTEVKEIK
+120 GTEMKEIK

-144 KGGQV
+144 KGGKV
-149 SATITVKGASLD
+149 SATITVKGASL
-161 EAKLFQVNPD
+161 ANATLFQVNPD
-171 DANSVS
+171 DAKDVS
-177 DNKFTYTGNVLDLG
+177 DDTFTYTGNVLDLG
-191 VQIGGK
+191 VQIDGK
-197 PLKAGTDYT
+197 ALKAGTDYT
-206 IKFVKTGE
+206 IKFVKAGG

-221 VEVKNAGSYYAVI
+221 VEVKNADKYYAVI

-245 KIANVEVAPFDL
+245 KIANVTVNPFDL
-257 TGATVSVADVH
+257 ASATISVDDVY
-268 GATAAKPSTP
+268 GATAAKPATP
-278 TSVKKGSDELANPAE
+278 TSVKNGSDVLANPAE
-293 VKLTLTKW
+293 VKLTL
-301 ENGAESSTTPT
+301 NDGQT

-317 KYTFTAAVDSTNK
+317 QYTFTAKADGNS
-330 NITGSK
+330 NITGSNAN
-336 DDVTCNKVDALA
+336 VTCNKVDAVA

-358 TEFTTNKGDAKPVYF
+358 TEFTSNNGDKKPVYF
-373 DLSKIAAK
+373 DLDKIAAK
-381 DAAGKAVDESLVNVT
+381 DAAGKAVDESLIDVT
-396 VTDKDGNGAEADFN
+396 VTDKDGNDATADFE
-410 AHKAGTYTVKAAIKD
+410 AHKAGTYTVKAAINDD
-425 TTYALGGSAEC
+425 TYTLGGSAEC

-449 NVVVKD
+449 NVVVEYQ
-455 KNGKIVTSVEKAF
+455 GKIVTSVEKAF
-468 DGNAI
+468 DGQDIVAS
-473 KAADFTITDAEGK
+473 DFTVTVTDAKGNVIEGSTQGLVDAEGK
-486 VIDGTTA
+486 ATD
-493 KLVDA
+493 K
-498 DGKDVP
+498 
-504 EALNAGSY
+504 ALNAGSY
-512 KLVIENENVVFQGEA
+512 KLVIENENVDFQGEA

-546 KTKTFDK
+546 QKAWFDQ
-553 TNNAAITYV
+553 TENAVLTYV
-562 PKGTEVADLGL
+562 QKGTEVAALDLQ
-573 EYQSGTDKDGKPE
+573 YQSGTDENGKPE
-586 WTPIPA
+586 WEALPA
-592 NDTKVTVKDASGK
+592 AAKVTVKDASGK

-610 EGEGIYTIEIAAADD
+610 EDEGIYTIEISAADD

-637 SITVADAANLKF
+637 SITVADEANLRF
-649 ADNCDPSAWYYNEVN
+649 ADNVDSSAWYYNEVN
-664 KAAADDAQY
+664 KAAELGL
-673 MNGYSDTNLFGPND
+673 MNGYAETDLFGPND

-693 VAQVLFNMAGNR
+693 VAQVLFNMAGGR
-705 TDMDLPEG
+705 ADMDLGEG
-713 SYNEIYGYASFGDVN
+713 AYNELHGYKSFDDVN

-755 PESNITREE
+755 PENNITREE

-804 AWAVKGGYMGKN
+804 AWAVKGGFMGKN

-822 LDNMTRAEAAA
+822 LANMTRAEAAA
-833 MVVRYVG
+833 MVVRYAG

>member
-62 TIALNNTFS
+62 TIALDSTFS
-71 PVSGQ
+71 PVSGK

-83 ATTDGTALD
+83 ATTDGSALD
-92 LGTVTVTPKGQSEV
+92 LGTVTVTPKGQSAV

-144 KGGQV
+144 KGGKV
-149 SATITVKGASLD
+149 SATITVKGASL
-161 EAKLFQVNPD
+161 ANATLFQVNPD
-171 DANSVS
+171 DAKDVS
-177 DNKFTYTGNVLDLG
+177 DTTFTYTGNVLDLG
-191 VQIGGK
+191 VQVDGK
-197 PLKAGTDYT
+197 ALKAGTDYT
-206 IKFVKTGE
+206 IKFVNAGG

-221 VEVKNAGSYYAVI
+221 VEVKNAGKYYAVI

-245 KIANVEVAPFDL
+245 KIANVEVAQFDL
-257 TGATVSVADVH
+257 ASATISVDDVY

-278 TSVKKGSDELANPAE
+278 TSVKNGSDTLANPAE
-293 VKLTLTKW
+293 VKLTL
-301 ENGAESSTTPT
+301 NGGQT
-312 WDAKG
+312 WDAKRQ
-317 KYTFTAAVDSTNK
+317 YTFTAEAKGNS
-330 NITGSK
+330 NITGSNAN
-336 DDVTCNKVDALA
+336 VTCNKVDAVA

-358 TEFTTNKGDAKPVYF
+358 TEFTSNNGDKKPVYF
-373 DLSKIAAK
+373 DLDKIAAK
-381 DAAGKAVDESLVNVT
+381 DAAGKAVDESLIAVT
-396 VTDKDGNGAEADFN
+396 VTDKDGNDATADFEV
-410 AHKAGTYTVKAAIKD
+410 HKAGTYTVKAAINDD
-425 TTYALGGSAEC
+425 TYTLGGTVEC

-449 NVVVKD
+449 NVVVKY
-455 KNGKIVTSVEKAF
+455 NGKIVTSVEKNY
-468 DGNAI
+468 DGDDIVAS
-473 KAADFTITDAEGK
+473 DFEVTVTDAKGNVIEGSTQGLVDAEGK
-486 VIDGTTA
+486 A
-493 KLVDA
+493 VD
-498 DGKDVP
+498 K
-504 EALNAGSY
+504 ALNAGSY

-546 KTKTFDK
+546 KKAEFANTWNQVF
-553 TNNAAITYV
+553 TYV
-562 PKGTEVADLGL
+562 QKGTEVANLGL
-573 EYQSGTDKDGKPE
+573 EYQSGTDENGKPE
-586 WTPIPA
+586 WEALPA
-592 NDTKVTVKDASGK
+592 AAKVTVKDASGK

-610 EGEGIYTIEIAAADD
+610 EDEGIYTIEISAADD

-637 SITVADAANLKF
+637 SITVADEANLKF
-649 ADNCDPSAWYYNEVN
+649 ADNVDSSAWYYNEVN
-664 KAAADDAQY
+664 KAAELGL
-673 MNGYSDTNLFGPND
+673 MNGYADTELFGPND

-693 VAQVLFNMAGNR
+693 VAQVLYNMAGGR
-705 TDMDLPEG
+705 ADMDLGEG
-713 SYNEIYGYASFGDVN
+713 AYNELHGYKSFDDVN

-755 PESNITREE
+755 PENNITREE

-787 AAYGDASAV
+787 AAYGDASSV

-822 LDNMTRAEAAA
+822 LANMTRAEAAA
-833 MVVRYVG
+833 MVVRYAG

>member
-62 TIALNNTFS
+62 TIALDSTFS
-71 PVSGQ
+71 PVSGK

-83 ATTDGTALD
+83 ATTDGSALD
-92 LGTVTVTPKGQSEV
+92 LGTVTVTPKGQSAV
-106 TATGDDFKVTITKD
+106 TVAGDDFKVTITKD

-144 KGGQV
+144 KGGKV
-149 SATITVKGASLD
+149 SATITVKGASL
-161 EAKLFQVNPD
+161 ANATLFQVNPD
-171 DANSVS
+171 DAKDVS
-177 DNKFTYTGNVLDLG
+177 DTTFTYTGNVLDLG
-191 VQIGGK
+191 VQIDGK
-197 PLKAGTDYT
+197 ALKAGTDYT
-206 IKFVKTGE
+206 IKFVKAGG

-221 VEVKNAGSYYAVI
+221 VEVRNAGKYYAVI

-257 TGATVSVADVH
+257 AGATISVDDVY
-268 GATAAKPSTP
+268 GATAAKPATP
-278 TSVKKGSDELANPAE
+278 TSVKSGSDVLANPAE
-293 VKLTLTKW
+293 VKLTL
-301 ENGAESSTTPT
+301 NDGQT

-317 KYTFTAAVDSTNK
+317 QYTFTAEAKGNS
-330 NITGSK
+330 NITGTNAN
-336 DDVTCNKVDALA
+336 VTCNKVDAVA

-358 TEFTTNKGDAKPVYF
+358 TEFTSNNGDKKPVYF
-373 DLSKIAAK
+373 DLAKIAAK
-381 DAAGKAVDESLVNVT
+381 DAAGKAVAESLIDVT
-396 VTDKDGNGAEADFN
+396 VTDKDGNDATVDFE
-410 AHKAGTYTVKAAIKD
+410 AHKAGTYTVKAAINDD
-425 TTYALGGSAEC
+425 TYTLGGSAEC

-449 NVVVKD
+449 NVVVEYQ
-455 KNGKIVTSVEKAF
+455 GKIVTSVEKNY
-468 DGNAI
+468 DGHDIVAS
-473 KAADFTITDAEGK
+473 DFTVTVTDAKGSVIEGSTQGLVDAEGK
-486 VIDGTTA
+486 ATD
-493 KLVDA
+493 K
-498 DGKDVP
+498 
-504 EALNAGSY
+504 ALNAGSY
-512 KLVIENENVVFQGEA
+512 KLVIENENVDFQGEA

-533 NKVDLSTIKVGAE
+533 NKVDLSTIKVNAE
-546 KTKTFDK
+546 QKAWFDR
-553 TNNAAITYV
+553 TENAALTYV
-562 PKGTEVADLGL
+562 QKGTKVADLDL
-573 EYQSGTDKDGKPE
+573 EYQSGTDEDGEPVWE
-586 WTPIPA
+586 ALPA
-592 NDTKVTVKDASGK
+592 AAKVTVKDASGK

-610 EGEGIYTIEIAAADD
+610 EEEGVYTIEITAADD

-637 SITVADAANLKF
+637 SVTVADEANLKF
-649 ADNCDPSAWYYNEVN
+649 ADNVDSSAWYYNEVN
-664 KAAADDAQY
+664 KAAELGL
-673 MNGYSDTNLFGPND
+673 MNGYAETDLFGPND

-693 VAQVLFNMAGNR
+693 VAQVLFNMAGGR
-705 TDMDLPEG
+705 AEMDLGEG
-713 SYNEIYGYASFGDVN
+713 AYNELYGYKSFDDVN

-755 PESNITREE
+755 PENNITREE

-787 AAYGDASAV
+787 AAYSDASSV

-822 LDNMTRAEAAA
+822 LANMTRAEAAA
-833 MVVRYVG
+833 MVVRYAG